1 MCVCVCVRREGKR
14 SPAQSPALGPARHG
28 VNRRTTPPPPPPLP
42 PFYSWGA
49 LEGGPVTESSEE
61 ELPQPPPPPP
71 PPPLR
76 REPPPPPSPLLAAL
90 GASGGAMAA
99 RGAPRRLLLGSFW
112 VAFLLGQRPESSVA
126 AAAAA
131 RSSSSPQQQNLP
143 PAGPTVRTFT
153 PFYFT
158 VEPVDTLSV
167 RASSVI
173 LNCSAYCESSP
184 KIEWKKDG
192 TFLNLVSDDRRQ
204 LLPDGSLLINS
215 VVHSKHNK
223 PDEGHY
229 QCVAT
234 VESLGTIVSRTAKL
248 TVAGLPRFISQPES
262 ASVYRGNSIVLN
274 CEVNADLAPFVR
286 WELDHEPLFLDDRV
300 FKLPSGALI
309 ISNATDEDGGTYC
322 CIIEIGGSP
331 KYSDE
336 AEIKVLPESEV
347 ASNQVFL
354 RQPSSL
360 TKITGQNAVLP
371 CVATGIPI
379 PVIRW
384 TRNEEEL
391 VTESSKNYL
400 LLAGGTLKINDIT
413 EDDAGTYTCIAEN
426 GNETIEAQADLI
438 VQAPPEF
445 LKQPS
450 NIYAHESMDIVF
462 ECDVT
467 GKPTPTVKWVKNGD
481 VVIPSDYFK
490 IVNEHDLQVLGLV
503 KSDEGFY
510 QCIADNDVGN
520 IQSGAQLIIL
530 DHDVAIPTLP
540 PTSLTSATTDHLA
553 PATSGPLP
561 SAPRDVVASLV
572 STRFIKLTWRTPASD
587 PHGDNLT
594 YSVFYTRETVNRERV
609 ENTSHPGEMQV
620 TIQNLMPESVYVF
633 RVVAQNKHG
642 PGESSLPLKVATQP
656 EVQLPG
662 PAPNIRA
669 YANSPTSITISW
681 ATPLSGNGEIQNYK
695 LYYMEK
701 GADNEQ
707 DIDVGGLSYTISG
720 LKKYTE
726 YSFRVVAYNKH
737 GPGVSTQD
745 VVVRTLSDVPSAAPQ
760 NLTLEVQ
767 NSKSIMMHWQPPPA
781 GTHNGQITGYKIRY
795 RKVTRKS
802 DVTDIV
808 GTQLSQLIEGLERGT
823 EYSFRVAALTVNGT
837 GLPTDWVSAETF
849 ESDLDESR
857 VPEVP
862 SSLHV
867 RPLVT
872 SIVVSWTPPE
882 NQNIVVRGYAIGYGV
897 GSPHAQTIK
906 VDYKQRYY
914 TIENLDPSSHYVI
927 TLKAYNNVGEG
938 IPLYESAVTR
948 AYTDTSEVDLFV
960 VNAPYTPVPDPSPMM
975 PPVGVQASI
984 LSHDTIRITWADNSL
999 PKNQKVSD
1007 ARYYTVRWKTN
1018 IPANTKYKTANTT
1031 TLSFLVTGLKPNTLY
1046 EFSVMVTKGRRS
1058 STWSMTAHGT
1068 TFELVPTSPPKDVT
1082 VVSKEGKPRTIIVN
1096 WQPPSEANGKITGY
1110 IIYYSTDV
1118 NAEIHDWVIEPVV
1131 GNRLTHQIQELTL
1144 DTAYYFKIQ
1153 ARNSKGMGPMSE
1165 AVQFRTPKA
1174 LGSAGKGNRP
1184 VDVGPDY
1191 KTPMSGSNSPHGSP
1205 SPLEY
1210 NMLLVII
1217 VSVGVITIVVVVIVA
1232 VFCTRRTTSHQKKKR
1247 AACKSVNG
1255 SHKYKGNSKDV
1266 KPPDLWIHHERLE
1279 LKPIDKSPDPNPIM
1293 TDTPIPRN
1301 SQDITPVDNS
1311 MDSNIHQ
1318 RRNSYRGH
1326 ESEDSM
1332 STLAGRRGMR
1342 PKMMMPF
1349 DSQPPQPVI
1358 SAHPIHSL
1366 DNPHHHFHSGSLASP
1381 TCSYLHHQANP
1392 WPVGT
1397 SVSHSDR
1404 ANSTESV
1411 RNTPSTDTMPASSS
1425 QTCCADHQEPESA
1438 TGSYLPST
1446 QEEETSQSL
1455 PTAHVR
1461 PSHPLKSF
1469 AVPAVPPTGAT
1480 YDPALPSTPLL
1491 SQQASSHPVHS
1502 VKTASIGTLGR
1513 TRPPMPVVVP
1523 SAPEVQE
1530 TTRML
1535 EDSESNYEPD
1545 ELTKEMAH
1553 LEGLMKDLN
1562 AITTA

>member
-1 MCVCVCVRREGKR
+1 L
-14 SPAQSPALGPARHG
+14 S
-28 VNRRTTPPPPPPLP
+28 
-42 PFYSWGA
+42 FYTFC
-49 LEGGPVTESSEE
+49 LCICLTLFFFFIFV
-61 ELPQPPPPPP
+61 
-71 PPPLR
+71 
-76 REPPPPPSPLLAAL
+76 
-90 GASGGAMAA
+90 GASI
-99 RGAPRRLLLGSFW
+99 
-112 VAFLLGQRPESSVA
+112 
-126 AAAAA
+126 
-131 RSSSSPQQQNLP
+131 
-143 PAGPTVRTFT
+143 RTFT
-153 PFYFT
+153 PFYFL

-167 RASSVI
+167 RGSSVI
-173 LNCSAYCESSP
+173 LNCSAYSEPSP

-204 LLPDGSLLINS
+204 LLPDGSLFISN

-223 PDEGHY
+223 PDEGYY

-234 VESLGTIVSRTAKL
+234 VESLGTIISRTAKL
-248 TVAGLPRFISQPES
+248 IVAGLPRFTSQPEPS
-262 ASVYRGNSIVLN
+262 SVYAGNNAILN
-274 CEVNADLAPFVR
+274 CEVNADLVPFVR
-286 WELDHEPLFLDDRV
+286 WEQNRQPLLLDDRV
-300 FKLPSGALI
+300 IKLPSGMLV
-309 ISNATDEDGGTYC
+309 ISNATEGDGGLYRC
-322 CIIEIGGSP
+322 VVESGGPP

-336 AEIKVLPESEV
+336 VELKVLPDPEV
-347 ASNQVFL
+347 TSDLVFL
-354 RQPSSL
+354 KQPSPL
-360 TKITGQNAVLP
+360 VRVIGQDVVLP
-371 CVATGIPI
+371 CVASGLPTPTIK
-379 PVIRW
+379 W
-384 TRNEEEL
+384 MKNEEAL
-391 VTESSKNYL
+391 DTESSERL
-400 LLAGGTLKINDIT
+400 VLLAGGSLEISDVT
-413 EDDAGTYTCIAEN
+413 EDDAGTYFCIADN
-426 GNETIEAQADLI
+426 GNETIEAQAELT
-438 VQAPPEF
+438 VQAQPEF
-445 LKQPS
+445 LKQPT

-462 ECDVT
+462 ECEVT

-481 VVIPSDYFK
+481 MVIPSDYFK
-490 IVNEHDLQVLGLV
+490 IVKEHNLQVLGLV

-510 QCIADNDVGN
+510 QCIAENDVGN
-520 IQSGAQLIIL
+520 AQAGAQLIIL
-530 DHDVAIPTLP
+530 EH
-540 PTSLTSATTDHLA
+540 A
-553 PATSGPLP
+553 PATTGPLP

-594 YSVFYTRETVNRERV
+594 YSVFYTKEGIARERV

-620 TIQNLMPESVYVF
+620 TIQNLMPATVYIF
-633 RVVAQNKHG
+633 RVMAQNKHG
-642 PGESSLPLKVATQP
+642 SGESSAPLRVETQP

-662 PAPNIRA
+662 PAPNLRA
-669 YANSPTSITISW
+669 YAASPTSITVTW
-681 ATPLSGNGEIQNYK
+681 ETPVSGNGEIQNYK

-701 GADNEQ
+701 GTDKEQ
-707 DIDVGGLSYTISG
+707 DVDVSSHSYTING

-737 GPGVSTQD
+737 GPGVSTPD
-745 VVVRTLSDVPSAAPQ
+745 VAVRTLSDGESFFLWNNIPHLVPLNFGVKYDDCSH
-760 NLTLEVQ
+760 L
-767 NSKSIMMHWQPPPA
+767 
-781 GTHNGQITGYKIRY
+781 
-795 RKVTRKS
+795 S
-802 DVTDIV
+802 DDSETICLD
-808 GTQLSQLIEGLERGT
+808 RGT
-823 EYSFRVAALTVNGT
+823 EYNFRVAALTINGT
-837 GLPTDWVSAETF
+837 GPATDWLSAETF
-849 ESDLDESR
+849 ESDLDETR

-882 NQNIVVRGYAIGYGV
+882 NQNIVVRGYAIGYGI

-927 TLKAYNNVGEG
+927 TLKAFNNVGEG

-948 AYTDTSEVDLFV
+948 PHTDTSEVDLFV
-960 VNAPYTPVPDPSPMM
+960 INAPYTPVPDPTPMM

-999 PKNQKVSD
+999 PKHQKITDS
-1007 ARYYTVRWKTN
+1007 RYYTVRWKTN
-1018 IPANTKYKTANTT
+1018 IPANTKYKNANAT
-1031 TLSFLVTGLKPNTLY
+1031 TLSYLVTGLKPNTLY

-1082 VVSKEGKPRTIIVN
+1082 VVSKEGKPKTIIVN

-1144 DTAYYFKIQ
+1144 DTPYYFKIQ

-1174 LGSAGKGNRP
+1174 SGSGGKGSRLPDLGS
-1184 VDVGPDY
+1184 DY
-1191 KTPMSGSNSPHGSP
+1191 KPPMSGSNSPHGSP
-1205 SPLEY
+1205 TSPLDS

-1217 VSVGVITIVVVVIVA
+1217 VSVGVITIVVVVIIA

-1349 DSQPPQPVI
+1349 DSQPPQ
-1358 SAHPIHSL
+1358 
-1366 DNPHHHFHSGSLASP
+1366 
-1381 TCSYLHHQANP
+1381 Q
-1392 WPVGT
+1392 
-1397 SVSHSDR
+1397 
-1404 ANSTESV
+1404 SV

-1425 QTCCADHQEPESA
+1425 QTCCTDHQDPEGA
-1438 TGSYLPST
+1438 TSSSYLASS
-1446 QEEETSQSL
+1446 QEEDSGQSL

-1469 AVPAVPPTGAT
+1469 AVPAVPPPGPPA

-1491 SQQASSHPVHS
+1491 SQQALNHHIHS

-1513 TRPPMPVVVP
+1513 SRPPMPVVVP

-1535 EDSESNYEPD
+1535 EDSESSYEPD

>member
-1 MCVCVCVRREGKR
+1 MAAEREARRL
-14 SPAQSPALGPARHG
+14 LGTSFS
-28 VNRRTTPPPPPPLP
+28 RRCSPPPPPL
-42 PFYSWGA
+42 
-49 LEGGPVTESSEE
+49 
-61 ELPQPPPPPP
+61 
-71 PPPLR
+71 
-76 REPPPPPSPLLAAL
+76 LLL
-90 GASGGAMAA
+90 L
-99 RGAPRRLLLGSFW
+99 LLLG
-112 VAFLLGQRPESSVA
+112 RPASGA
-126 AAAAA
+126 AAV
-131 RSSSSPQQQNLP
+131 RSGSPPQS
-143 PAGPTVRTFT
+143 AGASVRTFT
-153 PFYFT
+153 PFYFL

-167 RASSVI
+167 RGSSVI
-173 LNCSAYCESSP
+173 LNCSAYSEPSP

-204 LLPDGSLLINS
+204 LLPDGSLFISN

-223 PDEGHY
+223 PDEGFY

-234 VESLGTIVSRTAKL
+234 VDNLGTIVSRTAKL
-248 TVAGLPRFISQPES
+248 TVAGLPRFTSQPEPS
-262 ASVYRGNSIVLN
+262 SVYVGNSAILN
-274 CEVNADLAPFVR
+274 CEVNADLVPFVR
-286 WELDHEPLFLDDRV
+286 WEQNRQPLLLDDRV
-300 FKLPSGALI
+300 VKLPSGTLV
-309 ISNATDEDGGTYC
+309 ISNVTEGDGGLYRC
-322 CIIEIGGSP
+322 VVESGGPP
-331 KYSDE
+331 KSTDE
-336 AEIKVLPESEV
+336 AELKVLQDPEEV
-347 ASNQVFL
+347 LNLEFL
-354 RQPSSL
+354 MRPSSV
-360 TKITGQNAVLP
+360 TKVVGQSVVLP
-371 CVATGIPI
+371 CVASGLPA
-379 PVIRW
+379 PMIRW
-384 TRNEEEL
+384 MKNEEVL
-391 VTESSKNYL
+391 DTESSERL
-400 LLAGGTLKINDIT
+400 VLLAGGSLEISDVT
-413 EDDAGTYTCIAEN
+413 EDDAGTYFCIADN
-426 GNETIEAQADLI
+426 GNKTVEAQAELT
-438 VQAPPEF
+438 VQVPPEF
-445 LKQPS
+445 LKQPA

-462 ECDVT
+462 ECEVT
-467 GKPTPTVKWVKNGD
+467 GKPTPAVKWVKNGD

-490 IVNEHDLQVLGLV
+490 IVKEHNLQVLGLV

-510 QCIADNDVGN
+510 QCIAENDVGN
-520 IQSGAQLIIL
+520 AQAGAQLIIL
-530 DHDVAIPTLP
+530 EHDVAIPTLP

-553 PATSGPLP
+553 PATTGPLP

-594 YSVFYTRETVNRERV
+594 YSVFYTKEGIARERV
-609 ENTSHPGEMQV
+609 ENTSQPGEMQV
-620 TIQNLMPESVYVF
+620 TIQNLMPATVYIFKVM
-633 RVVAQNKHG
+633 AQNKHG
-642 PGESSLPLKVATQP
+642 SGESSAPLRVETQP

-669 YANSPTSITISW
+669 YATSPTSVTITW
-681 ATPLSGNGEIQNYK
+681 ETPLSGNGEIQNYK

-701 GADNEQ
+701 GTDKEQ
-707 DIDVGGLSYTISG
+707 DIDVSSHSYTING

-745 VVVRTLSDVPSAAPQ
+745 VAVRTLSDVPSAAPQ
-760 NLTLEVQ
+760 NLSLEVR
-767 NSKSIMMHWQPPPA
+767 NSKSIVIHWQPPSSA
-781 GTHNGQITGYKIRY
+781 TQNGQITGYKIRY
-795 RKVTRKS
+795 RKASRKS
-802 DVTDIV
+802 DVTETLV
-808 GTQLSQLIEGLERGT
+808 TGTQLSQLIEGLDRGT
-823 EYSFRVAALTVNGT
+823 EYNFRVAALTVNGT
-837 GLPTDWVSAETF
+837 GPATDWLSAETF
-849 ESDLDESR
+849 ESDLDETR

-882 NQNIVVRGYAIGYGV
+882 NQNIVVRGYAIGYGI

-927 TLKAYNNVGEG
+927 TLKAFNNVGEG

-948 AYTDTSEVDLFV
+948 PHTDTSEVDLFV
-960 VNAPYTPVPDPSPMM
+960 INAPYTPVPDPTPMM

-999 PKNQKVSD
+999 PKHQKITDS
-1007 ARYYTVRWKTN
+1007 RYYTVRWKTN
-1018 IPANTKYKTANTT
+1018 IPANTKYKNANAT
-1031 TLSFLVTGLKPNTLY
+1031 TLSYLVTGLKPNTLY

-1058 STWSMTAHGT
+1058 STWSMTAHGA

-1144 DTAYYFKIQ
+1144 DTPYYFKIQ

-1174 LGSAGKGNRP
+1174 LGSAGKGSRLP
-1184 VDVGPDY
+1184 DLGSDY
-1191 KTPMSGSNSPHGSP
+1191 KPPMSGSNSPHGSP
-1205 SPLEY
+1205 TSPLDS

-1217 VSVGVITIVVVVIVA
+1217 VSVGVITIVVVVIIA

-1247 AACKSVNG
+1247 AACKSANG
-1255 SHKYKGNSKDV
+1255 SHKYKGNCKDV

-1279 LKPIDKSPDPNPIM
+1279 LKPIDKSPDPNPVM

-1349 DSQPPQPVI
+1349 DSQPPQ
-1358 SAHPIHSL
+1358 
-1366 DNPHHHFHSGSLASP
+1366 
-1381 TCSYLHHQANP
+1381 Q
-1392 WPVGT
+1392 
-1397 SVSHSDR
+1397 
-1404 ANSTESV
+1404 SV

-1425 QTCCADHQEPESA
+1425 QTCCTDHQDPEGA
-1438 TGSYLPST
+1438 TSSSYLASS
-1446 QEEETSQSL
+1446 QEEDSGQSL

-1469 AVPAVPPTGAT
+1469 AVPAIPPPGPPI

-1491 SQQASSHPVHS
+1491 SQQALNHHIHS

-1513 TRPPMPVVVP
+1513 SRPPMPVVVP

-1535 EDSESNYEPD
+1535 EDSESSYEPD

>member
-1 MCVCVCVRREGKR
+1 MAAGPEPEPERGARSLVRAASLWLGCLLLLLGRR
-14 SPAQSPALGPARHG
+14 HPALAAAAAAAASPAGR
-28 VNRRTTPPPPPPLP
+28 
-42 PFYSWGA
+42 
-49 LEGGPVTESSEE
+49 SS
-61 ELPQPPPPPP
+61 PQPPPP
-71 PPPLR
+71 
-76 REPPPPPSPLLAAL
+76 
-90 GASGGAMAA
+90 GAI
-99 RGAPRRLLLGSFW
+99 
-112 VAFLLGQRPESSVA
+112 
-126 AAAAA
+126 
-131 RSSSSPQQQNLP
+131 
-143 PAGPTVRTFT
+143 VRTFT
-153 PFYFT
+153 PFYFV

-167 RASSVI
+167 RGSSVI
-173 LNCSAYCESSP
+173 LNCSAYSEPSP

-204 LLPDGSLLINS
+204 LLSDGSLLINS

-223 PDEGHY
+223 PDEGYY

-248 TVAGLPRFISQPES
+248 TIAGLPRFASQPES
-262 ASVYRGNSIVLN
+262 SSVYAGNSAVLS
-274 CEVNADLAPFVR
+274 CEVNTDLVPFVR
-286 WELDHEPLFLDDRV
+286 WEQDRQPLVLDDRV
-300 FKLPSGALI
+300 MKLPNGALV
-309 ISNATDEDGGTYC
+309 ISNVTEGDGGLYR
-322 CIIEIGGSP
+322 CIIESGGPP
-331 KYSDE
+331 KYSEE
-336 AEIKVLPESEV
+336 AELKVLPDPEI
-347 ASNQVFL
+347 
-354 RQPSSL
+354 PSSL
-360 TKITGQNAVLP
+360 VFLSQPSPLIKVIGQSAILP
-371 CVATGIPI
+371 CVASGVPT

-384 TRNEEEL
+384 TKNDEIL
-391 VTESSKNYL
+391 NPESSERL
-400 LLAGGTLKINDIT
+400 MLLAGSNLEVSDLT
-413 EDDAGTYTCIAEN
+413 EEDAGTYACIADN
-426 GNETIEAQADLI
+426 GNETIEAQADLT
-438 VQAPPEF
+438 VQASPEF
-445 LKQPS
+445 LKKPA

-462 ECDVT
+462 ECEVT

-481 VVIPSDYFK
+481 MVIPSDYFK
-490 IVNEHDLQVLGLV
+490 IVKEHNLQVLGLV

-510 QCIADNDVGN
+510 QCIAENDVGN
-520 IQSGAQLIIL
+520 SQAGAQLIIL
-530 DHDVAIPTLP
+530 DH
-540 PTSLTSATTDHLA
+540 A
-553 PATSGPLP
+553 PATAGPLP

-587 PHGDNLT
+587 PPGDNLT
-594 YSVFYTRETVNRERV
+594 YSVFYTKEGINRERI

-620 TIQNLMPESVYVF
+620 TIQNLMPETVYIF
-633 RVVAQNKHG
+633 RVVAHNRHG
-642 PGESSLPLKVATQP
+642 SGERSLPLRVETQP

-669 YANSPTSITISW
+669 YASSPTSITVTW
-681 ATPLSGNGEIQNYK
+681 ETPLSGNGEIQNYK

-701 GADNEQ
+701 GTDNEQ
-707 DIDVGGLSYTISG
+707 DVDVGSRSYTING

-760 NLTLEVQ
+760 NLSLEVR
-767 NSKSIMMHWQPPPA
+767 NSKSIVIHWQPPPA
-781 GTHNGQITGYKIRY
+781 GAQNGQITGYKIRY
-795 RKVTRKS
+795 RKSSRKS
-802 DVTDIV
+802 DVTESV
-808 GTQLSQLIEGLERGT
+808 GGTQLFQLIEGLDRGT
-823 EYSFRVAALTVNGT
+823 EYNFRVAALTVNGT
-837 GLPTDWVSAETF
+837 GPATDWMSAETF
-849 ESDLDESR
+849 ESDLDETR

-867 RPLVT
+867 RPLIT

-882 NQNIVVRGYAIGYGV
+882 NQNIVVRGYAIGYGL
-897 GSPHAQTIK
+897 GSPHAQTIR

-927 TLKAYNNVGEG
+927 TLKAFNNVGEG

-948 AYTDTSEVDLFV
+948 PHT
-960 VNAPYTPVPDPSPMM
+960 VPDPTPMM

-999 PKNQKVSD
+999 PKHQKITDS
-1007 ARYYTVRWKTN
+1007 RYYTVRWKTN
-1018 IPANTKYKTANTT
+1018 IPANTKYKTANAT
-1031 TLSFLVTGLKPNTLY
+1031 TLSYLVTGLKPNTLY

-1096 WQPPSEANGKITGY
+1096 WQPPSEANGKVTGY

-1144 DTAYYFKIQ
+1144 DTPYYFKIQ

-1174 LGSAGKGNRP
+1174 DSSDKMPNDQASGSSGKGSRP
-1184 VDVGPDY
+1184 PDTGSDY
-1191 KTPMSGSNSPHGSP
+1191 KPPMSGSNSPHGSP
-1205 SPLEY
+1205 TSPLDS

-1217 VSVGVITIVVVVIVA
+1217 VSIGVLTIVVVVIIA

-1349 DSQPPQPVI
+1349 DSQPPQ
-1358 SAHPIHSL
+1358 
-1366 DNPHHHFHSGSLASP
+1366 
-1381 TCSYLHHQANP
+1381 Q
-1392 WPVGT
+1392 
-1397 SVSHSDR
+1397 
-1404 ANSTESV
+1404 SV
-1411 RNTPSTDTMPASSS
+1411 RNTPSTDTLPASSS
-1425 QTCCADHQEPESA
+1425 QTCCTDHPDPEGA
-1438 TGSYLPST
+1438 TSSSYLSSA
-1446 QEEETSQSL
+1446 QEEGSGPTL

-1469 AVPAVPPTGAT
+1469 AVPAVPSPGPAT

-1491 SQQASSHPVHS
+1491 SQQAPNHHLHS

-1513 TRPPMPVVVP
+1513 SRPPMPVIVP
-1523 SAPEVQE
+1523 SAPDVQE

-1535 EDSESNYEPD
+1535 DDSESSYEPD

>member
-1 MCVCVCVRREGKR
+1 MK
-14 SPAQSPALGPARHG
+14 
-28 VNRRTTPPPPPPLP
+28 
-42 PFYSWGA
+42 
-49 LEGGPVTESSEE
+49 
-61 ELPQPPPPPP
+61 
-71 PPPLR
+71 
-76 REPPPPPSPLLAAL
+76 
-90 GASGGAMAA
+90 
-99 RGAPRRLLLGSFW
+99 
-112 VAFLLGQRPESSVA
+112 
-126 AAAAA
+126 
-131 RSSSSPQQQNLP
+131 
-143 PAGPTVRTFT
+143 
-153 PFYFT
+153 
-158 VEPVDTLSV
+158 
-167 RASSVI
+167 
-173 LNCSAYCESSP
+173 
-184 KIEWKKDG
+184 
-192 TFLNLVSDDRRQ
+192 
-204 LLPDGSLLINS
+204 
-215 VVHSKHNK
+215 
-223 PDEGHY
+223 
-229 QCVAT
+229 
-234 VESLGTIVSRTAKL
+234 
-248 TVAGLPRFISQPES
+248 
-262 ASVYRGNSIVLN
+262 
-274 CEVNADLAPFVR
+274 
-286 WELDHEPLFLDDRV
+286 
-300 FKLPSGALI
+300 
-309 ISNATDEDGGTYC
+309 
-322 CIIEIGGSP
+322 
-331 KYSDE
+331 
-336 AEIKVLPESEV
+336 
-347 ASNQVFL
+347 
-354 RQPSSL
+354 
-360 TKITGQNAVLP
+360 
-371 CVATGIPI
+371 
-379 PVIRW
+379 
-384 TRNEEEL
+384 NEEEL
-391 VTESSKNYL
+391 TTEGSEKFL
-400 LLAGGTLKINDIT
+400 LLAGGSLEISDIT
-413 EDDAGTYTCIAEN
+413 EDDAGTYACIVDN
-426 GNETIEAQADLI
+426 GNETIEAQAELA

-445 LKQPS
+445 LKQPA

-462 ECDVT
+462 ECEVT
-467 GKPTPTVKWVKNGD
+467 GKPTPTVKWIKNGD
-481 VVIPSDYFK
+481 MVIPSDYFK
-490 IVNEHDLQVLGLV
+490 IVKEHNLQVLGLV

-510 QCIADNDVGN
+510 QCIAENDVGN
-520 IQSGAQLIIL
+520 AQAGAQLIIL
-530 DHDVAIPTLP
+530 EHDVAIPTLP

-553 PATSGPLP
+553 PATTGPLP

-594 YSVFYTRETVNRERV
+594 YTVFYTKEGINRERV
-609 ENTSHPGEMQV
+609 ENTSRPGEMQV
-620 TIQNLMPESVYVF
+620 TIQNLMPETVYVF

-642 PGESSLPLKVATQP
+642 PGESSVPLKVATQP

-669 YANSPTSITISW
+669 YANSPISITVTW
-681 ATPLSGNGEIQNYK
+681 DTPLSGNGEIQNYK

-701 GADNEQ
+701 GTDNEQ
-707 DIDVGGLSYTISG
+707 DVDVGGHSYTISG

-745 VVVRTLSDVPSAAPQ
+745 VVVQTLSDVPSAAPQ
-760 NLTLEVQ
+760 NLSLEVR
-767 NSKSIMMHWQPPPA
+767 NSKSIMIHWQTPPA

-795 RKVTRKS
+795 RKASRKS
-802 DVTDIV
+802 EVSESIG
-808 GTQLSQLIEGLERGT
+808 GTQLFQLIEGLERGT
-823 EYSFRVAALTVNGT
+823 EYSFRVAAFTSNGT
-837 GLPTDWVSAETF
+837 GPATDWISAETF
-849 ESDLDESR
+849 ESDLDETR

-882 NQNIVVRGYAIGYGV
+882 NQNIVVRGYAIGYGI

-927 TLKAYNNVGEG
+927 TLKAFNNVGEG

-948 AYTDTSEVDLFV
+948 PHTDTSEVDLFV
-960 VNAPYTPVPDPSPMM
+960 INAPYTPVPDPSPMM

-999 PKNQKVSD
+999 PKNQKITD

-1031 TLSFLVTGLKPNTLY
+1031 TLSYLVTSLKPNTLY

-1144 DTAYYFKIQ
+1144 DTPYYFKIQ

-1174 LGSAGKGNRP
+1174 ESSDKMPNDQALGSAGKGSRP
-1184 VDVGPDY
+1184 LDIGPDY
-1191 KTPMSGSNSPHGSP
+1191 KPPMSGSNSPHGSP
-1205 SPLEY
+1205 TSPLDS

-1217 VSVGVITIVVVVIVA
+1217 VSVGVITIVIVVIVA

-1349 DSQPPQPVI
+1349 DSQPPQ
-1358 SAHPIHSL
+1358 
-1366 DNPHHHFHSGSLASP
+1366 
-1381 TCSYLHHQANP
+1381 Q
-1392 WPVGT
+1392 
-1397 SVSHSDR
+1397 
-1404 ANSTESV
+1404 SV

-1438 TGSYLPST
+1438 TASYLANA
-1446 QEEETSQSL
+1446 QEEDSGQSL

-1469 AVPAVPPTGAT
+1469 AVPAVPPTGSA

-1491 SQQASSHPVHS
+1491 TQQASNHPVHS

-1523 SAPEVQE
+1523 SAPDVQE

>member
-1 MCVCVCVRREGKR
+1 
-14 SPAQSPALGPARHG
+14 
-28 VNRRTTPPPPPPLP
+28 
-42 PFYSWGA
+42 
-49 LEGGPVTESSEE
+49 
-61 ELPQPPPPPP
+61 
-71 PPPLR
+71 
-76 REPPPPPSPLLAAL
+76 
-90 GASGGAMAA
+90 MAA
-99 RGAPRRLLLGSFW
+99 GRGARRPRGAASVWLCCLLLLLLLLG
-112 VAFLLGQRPESSVA
+112 RPA
-126 AAAAA
+126 AAGGGPAPQ
-131 RSSSSPQQQNLP
+131 SPG
-143 PAGPTVRTFT
+143 AGVRTFT
-153 PFYFT
+153 PFHFL

-167 RASSVI
+167 RGSSVI
-173 LNCSAYCESSP
+173 LNCSAYSEPLP

-204 LLPDGSLLINS
+204 LLPDGSLFISN

-223 PDEGHY
+223 PDEGYY

-248 TVAGLPRFISQPES
+248 TVAGLPRFISQPEPSS
-262 ASVYRGNSIVLN
+262 AYAGNSAVLN

-286 WELDHEPLFLDDRV
+286 WEQDRQPLLLDDRV
-300 FKLPSGALI
+300 AKLPSGALV
-309 ISNATDEDGGTYC
+309 ISNVTEADGGLYRC
-322 CIIEIGGSP
+322 VVDGGGGPP
-331 KYSDE
+331 KFSDE
-336 AEIKVLPESEV
+336 AELKVLADPEVPSDL
-347 ASNQVFL
+347 VFL
-354 RQPSSL
+354 KQPPSL
-360 TKITGQNAVLP
+360 VRAVGQSVVLP
-371 CVATGIPI
+371 CVASGLPAPT
-379 PVIRW
+379 IRW
-384 TRNEEEL
+384 LKNEEALDTDSSERL
-391 VTESSKNYL
+391 V
-400 LLAGGTLKINDIT
+400 LLAGGSLEISEVTQ
-413 EDDAGTYTCIAEN
+413 DDAGTYSCVAGS
-426 GNETIEAQADLI
+426 GNETIEAQAELT

-445 LKQPS
+445 LKRPAS
-450 NIYAHESMDIVF
+450 LYAHESMDIVF
-462 ECDVT
+462 ECEVT
-467 GKPTPTVKWVKNGD
+467 GKPAPTVKWVKNGD

-490 IVNEHDLQVLGLV
+490 IVKEHNLQVLGLV

-510 QCIADNDVGN
+510 QCIAENDVGN
-520 IQSGAQLIIL
+520 AQAGAQLVIL
-530 DHDVAIPTLP
+530 EHDVAIPTLP

-553 PATSGPLP
+553 PATTGPLP

-587 PHGDNLT
+587 PQGDSLT
-594 YSVFYTRETVNRERV
+594 YSVFYTKEGTARERV
-609 ENTSHPGEMQV
+609 ENTSRPGEMQV
-620 TIQNLMPESVYVF
+620 TIQNLMPATVYIF
-633 RVVAQNKHG
+633 RVTAQNRHG
-642 PGESSLPLKVATQP
+642 SGESSAPLRVETQP

-669 YANSPTSITISW
+669 YATSPTSITVTW
-681 ATPLSGNGEIQNYK
+681 ETPLSGNGEIQNYK
-695 LYYMEK
+695 LYYLEK
-701 GADNEQ
+701 GTDKEQ
-707 DIDVGGLSYTISG
+707 DIDVSSHSYTLNG
-720 LKKYTE
+720 LKKHTE
-726 YSFRVVAYNKH
+726 YTFRVVAYNKH

-745 VVVRTLSDVPSAAPQ
+745 VTVRTLSDVPSAAPQ
-760 NLTLEVQ
+760 NLSLEVR
-767 NSKSIMMHWQPPPA
+767 NSKSIVVHWQPPPPA
-781 GTHNGQITGYKIRY
+781 TQNGLISGYKIRY
-795 RKVTRKS
+795 RKASRKS
-802 DVTDIV
+802 DVTETLVV
-808 GTQLSQLIEGLERGT
+808 GTQLSQLIEGLDRGT
-823 EYSFRVAALTVNGT
+823 EYNFRVAALTINGT
-837 GLPTDWVSAETF
+837 GPATDWLSAETF
-849 ESDLDESR
+849 ESDLDETR

-882 NQNIVVRGYAIGYGV
+882 NQNIVVRGYAIGYGI

-927 TLKAYNNVGEG
+927 TLKAFNHVGEG

-948 AYTDTSEVDLFV
+948 PHTDTSEVDLFV
-960 VNAPYTPVPDPSPMM
+960 VNAPYTPVPDPTPMM

-984 LSHDTIRITWADNSL
+984 LSHDTVRVTWADNSL
-999 PKNQKVSD
+999 PKHQKITDS
-1007 ARYYTVRWKTN
+1007 RYYTVRWKTN
-1018 IPANTKYKTANTT
+1018 IPANTKYKNANAT
-1031 TLSFLVTGLKPNTLY
+1031 TLSYLVTGLKPNTLY

-1144 DTAYYFKIQ
+1144 DTPYYFKIQ

-1174 LGSAGKGNRP
+1174 DSSDKMPNDQASGSAGKGSRLP
-1184 VDVGPDY
+1184 DLGSDY
-1191 KTPMSGSNSPHGSP
+1191 KPPVSGSNSPHGSP
-1205 SPLEY
+1205 TSPLDSSV
-1210 NMLLVII
+1210 LLVLI
-1217 VSVGVITIVVVVIVA
+1217 VSVGVVTIVAVVVVA

-1255 SHKYKGNSKDV
+1255 SHKYKGNAKDV

-1279 LKPIDKSPDPNPIM
+1279 LKPIAKSPDPNPIM
-1293 TDTPIPRN
+1293 TDTPIPRH
-1301 SQDITPVDNS
+1301 SQDTTPAGTSSDGS
-1311 MDSNIHQ
+1311 THQ

-1332 STLAGRRGMR
+1332 STLAGRRSMR

-1349 DSQPPQPVI
+1349 DSQPPQ
-1358 SAHPIHSL
+1358 
-1366 DNPHHHFHSGSLASP
+1366 
-1381 TCSYLHHQANP
+1381 Q
-1392 WPVGT
+1392 
-1397 SVSHSDR
+1397 
-1404 ANSTESV
+1404 SV

-1425 QTCCADHQEPESA
+1425 QTCCADHQDPEGA
-1438 TGSYLPST
+1438 TSSSYLASS
-1446 QEEETSQSL
+1446 QEEDSGQGL

-1469 AVPAVPPTGAT
+1469 AVPAVPPPGPPT

-1491 SQQASSHPVHS
+1491 SQQALNHHLHA

-1513 TRPPMPVVVP
+1513 SRPPMPVVVP

-1535 EDSESNYEPD
+1535 EDSESSYEPD

>member
-1 MCVCVCVRREGKR
+1 
-14 SPAQSPALGPARHG
+14 
-28 VNRRTTPPPPPPLP
+28 
-42 PFYSWGA
+42 
-49 LEGGPVTESSEE
+49 
-61 ELPQPPPPPP
+61 
-71 PPPLR
+71 
-76 REPPPPPSPLLAAL
+76 
-90 GASGGAMAA
+90 
-99 RGAPRRLLLGSFW
+99 GS
-112 VAFLLGQRPESSVA
+112 L
-126 AAAAA
+126 
-131 RSSSSPQQQNLP
+131 
-143 PAGPTVRTFT
+143 VRTFT
-153 PFYFT
+153 PFYFL
-158 VEPVDTLSV
+158 VEPMDVLSV
-167 RASSVI
+167 RGAAVI
-173 LNCSAYCESSP
+173 MNCSAYCETAP

-204 LLPDGSLLINS
+204 LLPDGSLLINN

-223 PDEGHY
+223 PDEGYY

-248 TVAGLPRFISQPES
+248 TVAGLPRFTSQPEPS
-262 ASVYRGNSIVLN
+262 SVSKGNSAVLN
-274 CEVNADLAPFVR
+274 CEVNVDLAPFVR
-286 WELDHEPLFLDDRV
+286 WEQDRRPVFLDDRV

-309 ISNATDEDGGTYC
+309 ISNATDGDGGHYR
-322 CIIEIGGSP
+322 CIIESGGTP

-336 AEIKVLPESEV
+336 VELKILPDPEV
-347 ASNQVFL
+347 AQSLMFL

-360 TKITGQNAVLP
+360 TRVTGQSAVFP
-371 CVATGIPI
+371 CVAVGFPA
-379 PVIRW
+379 PYIRW

-391 VTESSKNYL
+391 ITDSSERFL
-400 LLAGGTLKINDIT
+400 LLAGGSLEIRDVME
-413 EDDAGTYTCIAEN
+413 EDTGTYNCIADS
-426 GNETIEAQADLI
+426 GNETIEAQAELT
-438 VQAPPEF
+438 VQVPPEF
-445 LKQPS
+445 LKQPA

-462 ECDVT
+462 ECEVT

-481 VVIPSDYFK
+481 MVIPSDYFK
-490 IVNEHDLQVLGLV
+490 IVKEHNLQVLGLV

-510 QCIADNDVGN
+510 QCIAENDVGN
-520 IQSGAQLIIL
+520 AQAGAQLIIL
-530 DHDVAIPTLP
+530 DLDVAIPTLP
-540 PTSLTSATTDHLA
+540 PTSLTSATNDHLA
-553 PATSGPLP
+553 PATTGPLP
-561 SAPRDVVASLV
+561 SAPRDVVATLV
-572 STRFIKLTWRTPASD
+572 STRFIRLTWRTPVSD
-587 PHGDNLT
+587 PQGDNLT
-594 YSVFYTRETVNRERV
+594 YSIFYTKEGINRERV
-609 ENTSHPGEMQV
+609 ENTSRPGETQV
-620 TIQNLMPESVYVF
+620 TIQNLMPETVYVF

-642 PGESSLPLKVATQP
+642 PGESSVPLKVATQP

-669 YANSPTSITISW
+669 YASSPTSVTVTW
-681 ATPLSGNGEIQNYK
+681 ETPLSGNGEIQNYK

-701 GADNEQ
+701 GQDTEQ
-707 DIDVGGLSYTISG
+707 DVDVAGLSYTISG

-745 VVVRTLSDVPSAAPQ
+745 VVVRTLSDVPSAPPQ
-760 NLTLEVQ
+760 NLTLEVR
-767 NSKSIMMHWQPPPA
+767 NSKSIMLHWQPPPA
-781 GTHNGQITGYKIRY
+781 ETQSGQITGYKIRY
-795 RKVTRKS
+795 RKVSRKS
-802 DVTDIV
+802 DVTESIG
-808 GTQLSQLIEGLERGT
+808 GTQLFQLIEGLERGT

-837 GLPTDWVSAETF
+837 GPATDWVSAETF
-849 ESDLDESR
+849 ESDLDETR

-927 TLKAYNNVGEG
+927 TLKAFNNVGEG

-948 AYTDTSEVDLFV
+948 PHS
-960 VNAPYTPVPDPSPMM
+960 VPDPSPMM

-999 PKNQKVSD
+999 PKNQKITD

-1018 IPANTKYKTANTT
+1018 IPANTKYKTANAT
-1031 TLSFLVTGLKPNTLY
+1031 TLSYLVTGLKPNTLY

-1068 TFELVPTSPPKDVT
+1068 TFEAAPASPPKDVT
-1082 VVSKEGKPRTIIVN
+1082 VVSKEGKPRTIIIN
-1096 WQPPSEANGKITGY
+1096 WQPPSDANGKITGY

-1144 DTAYYFKIQ
+1144 DTPYYFKIQ
-1153 ARNSKGMGPMSE
+1153 ARNSKGMGPLSE

-1174 LGSAGKGNRP
+1174 ESSDKMPNDQASGSAGKGSRP
-1184 VDVGPDY
+1184 VDIGPDY
-1191 KTPMSGSNSPHGSP
+1191 KPPLGGNNSPHGSP
-1205 SPLEY
+1205 TSPLDS

-1217 VSVGVITIVVVVIVA
+1217 VSVGVITIVIVVIVA

-1381 TCSYLHHQANP
+1381 TRSYLHHQVSP
-1392 WPVGT
+1392 WPIGT
-1397 SVSHSDR
+1397 SMSHSDR

-1411 RNTPSTDTMPASSS
+1411 RNTPSTDTMPASSA
-1425 QTCCADHQEPESA
+1425 QVCADHTDPEST
-1438 TGSYLPST
+1438 TGSYLANA
-1446 QEEETSQSL
+1446 QEEDSAQNL

-1469 AVPAVPPTGAT
+1469 AVPAVPPAGAS

-1491 SQQASSHPVHS
+1491 TQQAPNHPVHS

-1523 SAPEVQE
+1523 SAPDVQE

-1535 EDSESNYEPD
+1535 EDSESSYEPD

>member
-1 MCVCVCVRREGKR
+1 
-14 SPAQSPALGPARHG
+14 
-28 VNRRTTPPPPPPLP
+28 
-42 PFYSWGA
+42 
-49 LEGGPVTESSEE
+49 
-61 ELPQPPPPPP
+61 
-71 PPPLR
+71 
-76 REPPPPPSPLLAAL
+76 
-90 GASGGAMAA
+90 MAA
-99 RGAPRRLLLGSFW
+99 RRARRLLGSLCI
-112 VAFLLGQRPESSVA
+112 ALLLAQPA
-126 AAAAA
+126 PAA
-131 RSSSSPQQQNLP
+131 RSGSRSLLTGSL
-143 PAGPTVRTFT
+143 VRTFT
-153 PFYFT
+153 PFYFLE
-158 VEPVDTLSV
+158 EPQDVLSV
-167 RASSVI
+167 RGAAVVM
-173 LNCSAYCESSP
+173 NCSAHCDP
-184 KIEWKKDG
+184 APRIEWKKDG
-192 TFLNLVSDDRRQ
+192 TFLNLVSDNRRQ
-204 LLPDGSLLINS
+204 LLPDGSLLISS

-234 VESLGTIVSRTAKL
+234 VDSLGTIVSRTAKL
-248 TVAGLPRFISQPES
+248 TVAGLPRFTSQPEPTAVPRGGS
-262 ASVYRGNSIVLN
+262 AVLS
-274 CEVNADLAPFVR
+274 CDANADLAPFVR
-286 WELDHEPLFLDDRV
+286 WEQDRQPVPLDQRV
-300 FKLPSGALI
+300 LQLPSGALV
-309 ISNATDEDGGTYC
+309 ISNASDSDRGLYRCLLE
-322 CIIEIGGSP
+322 GSAGP

-336 AEIKVLPESEV
+336 AELTVLPEPEEP
-347 ASNQVFL
+347 QPLTFL
-354 RQPSSL
+354 RQPSALSRL
-360 TKITGQNAVLP
+360 SGQSALFP
-371 CVATGIPI
+371 CVTTGFPT
-379 PVIRW
+379 PSIRW

-391 VTESSKNYL
+391 LTEGSGRFQ
-400 LLAGGTLKINDIT
+400 LLAGGSLEIRDVA
-413 EDDAGTYTCIAEN
+413 EGDAGTFTCIAES
-426 GNETIEAQADLI
+426 GNDTAAAQAELT
-438 VQAPPEF
+438 VQVPPEF
-445 LKQPS
+445 LKRPA

-462 ECDVT
+462 ECEVT

-490 IVNEHDLQVLGLV
+490 IVKEHNLQVLGLV

-510 QCIADNDVGN
+510 QCIAENDVGN
-520 IQSGAQLIIL
+520 AQAGAQLIIL
-530 DHDVAIPTLP
+530 DLDVAIPTLP
-540 PTSLTSATTDHLA
+540 PTSLTSATNDHLA
-553 PATSGPLP
+553 PATAGPLP
-561 SAPRDVVASLV
+561 SAPRDVVATLV
-572 STRFIKLTWRTPASD
+572 STRFIRLTWRPPVSD
-587 PHGDNLT
+587 PQGDNLT
-594 YSVFYTRETVNRERV
+594 YSIFYTKEGINRERV
-609 ENTSHPGEMQV
+609 ENTSRPGETQV
-620 TIQNLMPESVYVF
+620 MIQNLMPETVYVF
-633 RVVAQNKHG
+633 RVVAQNRHG
-642 PGESSLPLKVATQP
+642 PGESSAPLKVATQP

-669 YANSPTSITISW
+669 YSSSPTSVTVSW
-681 ATPLSGNGEIQNYK
+681 ETPLSGNGDIQNYK

-701 GADNEQ
+701 GQDTEQ
-707 DIDVGGLSYTISG
+707 DVDVAGLSHTVTG
-720 LKKYTE
+720 LKKFTE

-737 GPGVSTQD
+737 GPGVSTHD
-745 VVVRTLSDVPSAAPQ
+745 VVVRTLSDVPSAPPQ
-760 NLTLEVQ
+760 NLTLEVR
-767 NSKSIMMHWQPPPA
+767 NSKSILLQWQPPPA
-781 GTHNGQITGYKIRY
+781 GTHSGQITGYKIRY
-795 RKVTRKS
+795 RKVSRKS
-802 DVTDIV
+802 DVTESV
-808 GTQLSQLIEGLERGT
+808 GGTQLSQLIEGLERGT
-823 EYSFRVAALTVNGT
+823 EYSFRVAAMTVNGT
-837 GLPTDWVSAETF
+837 GPATDWVSAETF
-849 ESDLDESR
+849 ESDLDETR

-882 NQNIVVRGYAIGYGV
+882 NQNVVVRGYAIGYGI

-927 TLKAYNNVGEG
+927 TLKAFNNVGEG

-948 AYTDTSEVDLFV
+948 PHS
-960 VNAPYTPVPDPSPMM
+960 VPDPSPMM

-999 PKNQKVSD
+999 PKNQKITD

-1018 IPANTKYKTANTT
+1018 IPANTKYKTANAT
-1031 TLSFLVTGLKPNTLY
+1031 TLSYLVTGLKPNTLY

-1144 DTAYYFKIQ
+1144 DTPYYFKIQ

-1174 LGSAGKGNRP
+1174 ESSDKMPNDQASGSAGKGSRP
-1184 VDVGPDY
+1184 VDLGPDY
-1191 KTPMSGSNSPHGSP
+1191 KPPLGGSNSPHGSP
-1205 SPLEY
+1205 TSPLDS

-1381 TCSYLHHQANP
+1381 TRSYLHHQPSP
-1392 WPVGT
+1392 WPLGT
-1397 SVSHSDR
+1397 ALSHSDR

-1411 RNTPSTDTMPASSS
+1411 RNTPSTDTLPAPSAPPG
-1425 QTCCADHQEPESA
+1425 TDHQDPEGS
-1438 TGSYLPST
+1438 TGSYLST
-1446 QEEETSQSL
+1446 AQEEDPAQGL

-1469 AVPAVPPTGAT
+1469 AVPAVPPAGAS

-1491 SQQASSHPVHS
+1491 TQQAPTHPVHS

-1523 SAPEVQE
+1523 SAPDVQE

-1535 EDSESNYEPD
+1535 EDSESTYEPD

>member
-1 MCVCVCVRREGKR
+1 
-14 SPAQSPALGPARHG
+14 
-28 VNRRTTPPPPPPLP
+28 
-42 PFYSWGA
+42 
-49 LEGGPVTESSEE
+49 
-61 ELPQPPPPPP
+61 
-71 PPPLR
+71 
-76 REPPPPPSPLLAAL
+76 
-90 GASGGAMAA
+90 MAA
-99 RGAPRRLLLGSFW
+99 GRARRLLGSLW
-112 VAFLLGQRPESSVA
+112 IALILWQPDPI
-126 AAAAA
+126 AAAA
-131 RSSSSPQQQNLP
+131 RSSSQSLL
-143 PAGPTVRTFT
+143 AGSLVRSFT
-153 PFYFT
+153 PFYFL
-158 VEPVDTLSV
+158 VEPVDTVSV
-167 RASSVI
+167 RGAAVV
-173 LNCSAYCESSP
+173 LNCSAHCEQDSP
-184 KIEWKKDG
+184 RIEWKKDG
-192 TFLNLVSDDRRQ
+192 ALLNLLSDDRRQ
-204 LLPDGSLLINS
+204 LLPDGALLINS

-223 PDEGHY
+223 PDEGYY

-234 VESLGTIVSRTAKL
+234 VDSLGTIVSRTAKL
-248 TVAGLPRFISQPES
+248 TVAGPPRFSAPPEPRSVFRGGS
-262 ASVYRGNSIVLN
+262 ALLS
-274 CEVNADLAPFVR
+274 CELSAEPAAPPR
-286 WELDHEPLFLDDRV
+286 WERHRQPLPPDPRL
-300 FKLPSGALI
+300 LPLPGGALLVT
-309 ISNATDEDGGTYC
+309 NATRADAGPYRCLLDAAGA
-322 CIIEIGGSP
+322 P
-331 KYSDE
+331 KYSEE
-336 AEIKVLPESEV
+336 AELTVLPDPEV
-347 ASNQVFL
+347 PQSLEFMK
-354 RQPSSL
+354 QPSSL
-360 TKITGQNAVLP
+360 TRVTGQSAVFP
-371 CVATGIPI
+371 CVAVGF
-379 PVIRW
+379 PVPSIRW

-391 VTESSKNYL
+391 ITEGAGGRLL
-400 LLAGGTLKINDIT
+400 LLAGGSLAIS
-413 EDDAGTYTCIAEN
+413 EVAEEDAGTYSCVAEN
-426 GNETIEAQADLI
+426 GNETITAQAELA
-438 VQAPPEF
+438 VQVPPEF
-445 LKQPS
+445 LKRPA
-450 NIYAHESMDIVF
+450 NIYAHESMDIIF
-462 ECDVT
+462 ECEVT

-481 VVIPSDYFK
+481 MVIPSDYFR
-490 IVNEHDLQVLGLV
+490 IVKEHNLQVLGLV

-510 QCIADNDVGN
+510 QCIAENDVGN
-520 IQSGAQLIIL
+520 AQAGAQLIIL
-530 DHDVAIPTLP
+530 DLDVAIPTLP
-540 PTSLTSATTDHLA
+540 PTSLTSATNDHLA
-553 PATSGPLP
+553 PATTGPLP
-561 SAPRDVVASLV
+561 SAPRDVVATLV
-572 STRFIKLTWRTPASD
+572 STRFIRLTWRTPVSD
-587 PHGDNLT
+587 PQGDNLT
-594 YSVFYTRETVNRERV
+594 YSIFYTREGINRERV
-609 ENTSHPGEMQV
+609 ENTTRAGETQV
-620 TIQNLMPESVYVF
+620 MIQNLMPETVYVF

-642 PGESSLPLKVATQP
+642 PGESSAPLKVATQP

-669 YANSPTSITISW
+669 YATSPTSVTVSW
-681 ATPLSGNGEIQNYK
+681 ETPLSGNGEIQNYK

-701 GADNEQ
+701 GQDTEQ
-707 DIDVGGLSYTISG
+707 DIDVGGLSYTING

-745 VVVRTLSDVPSAAPQ
+745 VVVRTLSDVPSAPPQ
-760 NLTLEVQ
+760 NLTLEAR
-767 NSKSIMMHWQPPPA
+767 NSKSIMLHWQPPPA
-781 GTHNGQITGYKIRY
+781 GTQSGLITGYKIRY
-795 RKVTRKS
+795 RKASRKS
-802 DVTDIV
+802 EVTESIG
-808 GTQLSQLIEGLERGT
+808 GTQLFQLIEGLERGT

-837 GLPTDWVSAETF
+837 GPATDWVSAETF
-849 ESDLDESR
+849 ESDLDETR

-882 NQNIVVRGYAIGYGV
+882 NQNIVVRGYAIGYGI

-927 TLKAYNNVGEG
+927 TLKAFNNVGEG

-948 AYTDTSEVDLFV
+948 PHS
-960 VNAPYTPVPDPSPMM
+960 VPDPSPMM

-999 PKNQKVSD
+999 PKNQKITD

-1018 IPANTKYKTANTT
+1018 IPANTKYKTANAT
-1031 TLSFLVTGLKPNTLY
+1031 TLSYLVTGLKPNTLY

-1068 TFELVPTSPPKDVT
+1068 TFELGPTSPPKDVT

-1144 DTAYYFKIQ
+1144 DTPYYFKIQ

-1174 LGSAGKGNRP
+1174 ESSDKMPNDQASGAAGKGNRAT
-1184 VDVGPDY
+1184 DLGADY
-1191 KTPMSGSNSPHGSP
+1191 KPPLGGSNSPHGSP
-1205 SPLEY
+1205 TSPLDS

-1349 DSQPPQPVI
+1349 DSQPPQPVV

-1366 DNPHHHFHSGSLASP
+1366 DTPHHHFHSGSLASP
-1381 TCSYLHHQANP
+1381 TRSYLHHQVNP
-1392 WPVGT
+1392 WPIGT
-1397 SVSHSDR
+1397 SMSHSDR

-1411 RNTPSTDTMPASSS
+1411 RNTPSTDTMPAASA
-1425 QTCCADHQEPESA
+1425 QACAEHQDPEST
-1438 TGSYLPST
+1438 TGSYLAT
-1446 QEEETSQSL
+1446 AQEEDTTQNL

-1469 AVPAVPPTGAT
+1469 AVPAVPPPGST

-1491 SQQASSHPVHS
+1491 TQQAPNHPVHS

-1523 SAPEVQE
+1523 SAPDVQE
-1530 TTRML
+1530 TSRML
-1535 EDSESNYEPD
+1535 EDSESSYEPD

>member
-1 MCVCVCVRREGKR
+1 
-14 SPAQSPALGPARHG
+14 
-28 VNRRTTPPPPPPLP
+28 
-42 PFYSWGA
+42 
-49 LEGGPVTESSEE
+49 
-61 ELPQPPPPPP
+61 
-71 PPPLR
+71 
-76 REPPPPPSPLLAAL
+76 
-90 GASGGAMAA
+90 MAA
-99 RGAPRRLLLGSFW
+99 RGGWRLLLGSLW
-112 VAFLLGQRPESSVA
+112 VALLCGQRPESGA
-126 AAAAA
+126 RAAAA
-131 RSSSSPQQQNLP
+131 RSAPSPPQPPPQLLP
-143 PAGPTVRTFT
+143 PAEPTVRTFT
-153 PFYFT
+153 PFYFI

-173 LNCSAYCESSP
+173 LNCSAYCESPP

-248 TVAGLPRFISQPES
+248 TVAGLPRFITQPES

-286 WELDHEPLFLDDRV
+286 WELDRQPLFLDDRV
-300 FKLPSGALI
+300 FKLPSGSLI
-309 ISNATDEDGGTYC
+309 VSNATDEDGGTYC
-322 CIIEIGGSP
+322 CIVEIGGSP
-331 KYSDE
+331 KHSDE
-336 AEIKVLPESEV
+336 AEIQVLPESEI
-347 ASNQVFL
+347 ASDLLFL
-354 RQPSSL
+354 KQPSSL
-360 TKITGQNAVLP
+360 TKVTGQSVVLP
-371 CVATGIPI
+371 CVAAGIPV
-379 PVIRW
+379 PLIRW

-391 VTESSKNYL
+391 VTENSHKFIFLS
-400 LLAGGTLKINDIT
+400 GGTLKINDIT
-413 EDDAGTYTCIAEN
+413 EDDTGTYTCIADN
-426 GNETIEAQADLI
+426 GNETIEAQADLT
-438 VQAPPEF
+438 VQVPPMF
-445 LKQPS
+445 LKQPA

-462 ECDVT
+462 ECEVS

-490 IVNEHDLQVLGLV
+490 IVNEHNLQVLGLV

-510 QCIADNDVGN
+510 QCIAENDVGN

-530 DHDVAIPTLP
+530 DH
-540 PTSLTSATTDHLA
+540 A
-553 PATSGPLP
+553 PATTGPLP

-587 PHGDNLT
+587 PQGDNLT
-594 YSVFYTRETVNRERV
+594 YSVFYTKEMSNRERV

-620 TIQNLMPESVYVF
+620 TIQNLMPETVYIF

-642 PGESSLPLKVATQP
+642 PGESSVPLKVATQP

-669 YANSPTSITISW
+669 YANSPTSITVTW
-681 ATPLSGNGEIQNYK
+681 GTPLSGNGEIQNYK

-701 GADNEQ
+701 GTENEQ
-707 DIDVGGLSYTISG
+707 DVDVGGLSYTIIG

-745 VVVRTLSDVPSAAPQ
+745 VVIRTLSDVPSAAPQ

-767 NSKSIMMHWQPPPA
+767 NSKSIMMHWQPPPT

-795 RKVTRKS
+795 RKVIRKS
-802 DVTDIV
+802 DVTEIVV

-837 GLPTDWVSAETF
+837 GISTDWVSAETF

-948 AYTDTSEVDLFV
+948 AYT
-960 VNAPYTPVPDPSPMM
+960 VPDPSPMM

-1068 TFELVPTSPPKDVT
+1068 TFEQVPTSPPKDVT

-1184 VDVGPDY
+1184 VDAGTDY
-1191 KTPMSGSNSPHGSP
+1191 KTPISGSNSPHGSP

-1210 NMLLVII
+1210 NMLLIII

-1381 TCSYLHHQANP
+1381 ACNSLHHQANL

-1425 QTCCADHQEPESA
+1425 QTCCADHQDPECA
-1438 TGSYLPST
+1438 AGSYLPGT

-1469 AVPAVPPTGAT
+1469 AVPAVPPTGST

-1535 EDSESNYEPD
+1535 EDTESNYEPD

>member
-1 MCVCVCVRREGKR
+1 CSAV
-14 SPAQSPALGPARHG
+14 
-28 VNRRTTPPPPPPLP
+28 
-42 PFYSWGA
+42 
-49 LEGGPVTESSEE
+49 
-61 ELPQPPPPPP
+61 
-71 PPPLR
+71 
-76 REPPPPPSPLLAAL
+76 
-90 GASGGAMAA
+90 ASGGPLWKWLEP
-99 RGAPRRLLLGSFW
+99 APAVSSTGSPQPLVTEVWCHLQITSNLLLFSFL
-112 VAFLLGQRPESSVA
+112 F
-126 AAAAA
+126 
-131 RSSSSPQQQNLP
+131 
-143 PAGPTVRTFT
+143 
-153 PFYFT
+153 
-158 VEPVDTLSV
+158 
-167 RASSVI
+167 
-173 LNCSAYCESSP
+173 
-184 KIEWKKDG
+184 
-192 TFLNLVSDDRRQ
+192 
-204 LLPDGSLLINS
+204 
-215 VVHSKHNK
+215 
-223 PDEGHY
+223 
-229 QCVAT
+229 
-234 VESLGTIVSRTAKL
+234 
-248 TVAGLPRFISQPES
+248 AGLPRFTSQPES
-262 ASVYRGNSIVLN
+262 SSVYKGNSAILN
-274 CEVNADLAPFVR
+274 CEVNVDLAPFVR
-286 WELDHEPLFLDDRV
+286 WEQDRQPVFLDDRV

-309 ISNATDEDGGTYC
+309 ISNASDTDGGVYR
-322 CIIEIGGSP
+322 CIIESGGTP

-336 AEIKVLPESEV
+336 AELKILPDP
-347 ASNQVFL
+347 QVSQNLMFL

-360 TKITGQNAVLP
+360 TKVTGQSAVFP
-371 CVATGIPI
+371 CVAVGFPTPS
-379 PVIRW
+379 IRW

-391 VTESSKNYL
+391 ITEGYERYL
-400 LLAGGTLKINDIT
+400 LLAGGSLEISDVT
-413 EDDAGTYTCIAEN
+413 EADVGTYTCRADN
-426 GNETIEAQADLI
+426 GNETIEAQAELT
-438 VQAPPEF
+438 VQVPPEF
-445 LKQPS
+445 LKRPA

-462 ECDVT
+462 ECEVT

-481 VVIPSDYFK
+481 MVIPSDYFK
-490 IVNEHDLQVLGLV
+490 IVKEHNLQVLGLV

-510 QCIADNDVGN
+510 QCIAENDVGN
-520 IQSGAQLIIL
+520 AQAGAQLIIL
-530 DHDVAIPTLP
+530 D
-540 PTSLTSATTDHLA
+540 LA
-553 PATSGPLP
+553 PATTGPLP
-561 SAPRDVVASLV
+561 SAPRDVVATLV
-572 STRFIKLTWRTPASD
+572 STRFIRLTWRTPVSD
-587 PHGDNLT
+587 PQGDNLT
-594 YSVFYTRETVNRERV
+594 YSIFYTKEGINRERV
-609 ENTSHPGEMQV
+609 ENTSRPGETQV
-620 TIQNLMPESVYVF
+620 MIQNLMPETVYVF

-642 PGESSLPLKVATQP
+642 PGESSVPLKVATQP

-669 YANSPTSITISW
+669 YASSPTSVTVTW
-681 ATPLSGNGEIQNYK
+681 ETPLSGNGEIQNYK

-701 GADNEQ
+701 GQDTEQ
-707 DIDVGGLSYTISG
+707 DVDVGGLSYTING

-745 VVVRTLSDVPSAAPQ
+745 VVVQTLSDVPSAPPQ
-760 NLTLEVQ
+760 NLTLEVR
-767 NSKSIMMHWQPPPA
+767 NSKSIMLHWQPPPA
-781 GTHNGQITGYKIRY
+781 GTHSGQITGYKIRY
-795 RKVTRKS
+795 RKMSRKS
-802 DVTDIV
+802 DVTESIG
-808 GTQLSQLIEGLERGT
+808 GTQLFQLIEGLERGT

-837 GLPTDWVSAETF
+837 GPATDWISAETF
-849 ESDLDESR
+849 ESDLDETR

-882 NQNIVVRGYAIGYGV
+882 NQNIVVRGYAIGYGI

-927 TLKAYNNVGEG
+927 TLKAFNNVGEG

-948 AYTDTSEVDLFV
+948 PHSDTSEVDLFV
-960 VNAPYTPVPDPSPMM
+960 INAPYTPVPDPSPMM

-999 PKNQKVSD
+999 PKNQKITD

-1018 IPANTKYKTANTT
+1018 IPANTKYKTANAT
-1031 TLSFLVTGLKPNTLY
+1031 TLSYLVTGLKPNTLY

-1144 DTAYYFKIQ
+1144 DTPYYFKIQ

-1165 AVQFRTPKA
+1165 AVQFRTPKGE
-1174 LGSAGKGNRP
+1174 LSSSGSAGKGSRP
-1184 VDVGPDY
+1184 VDIGPDY
-1191 KTPMSGSNSPHGSP
+1191 KPPLGGSNSPHGSP
-1205 SPLEY
+1205 TSPLDS

-1217 VSVGVITIVVVVIVA
+1217 VSVGVITIVIVVIVA

-1255 SHKYKGNSKDV
+1255 SHKYKGTSKDV

-1349 DSQPPQPVI
+1349 DSQPPQ
-1358 SAHPIHSL
+1358 
-1366 DNPHHHFHSGSLASP
+1366 
-1381 TCSYLHHQANP
+1381 Q
-1392 WPVGT
+1392 
-1397 SVSHSDR
+1397 
-1404 ANSTESV
+1404 SV

-1425 QTCCADHQEPESA
+1425 QTCADHQDPESTPGA
-1438 TGSYLPST
+1438 YLANAP
-1446 QEEETSQSL
+1446 EEDSAQNL

-1469 AVPAVPPTGAT
+1469 AVPAVPPPGST

-1491 SQQASSHPVHS
+1491 TQQAPNHPVHS

-1523 SAPEVQE
+1523 SAPDVQE

>member
-1 MCVCVCVRREGKR
+1 MFLGSLG
-14 SPAQSPALGPARHG
+14 SPQYISLS
-28 VNRRTTPPPPPPLP
+28 PPPPHRSR
-42 PFYSWGA
+42 FAG
-49 LEGGPVTESSEE
+49 SS
-61 ELPQPPPPPP
+61 
-71 PPPLR
+71 
-76 REPPPPPSPLLAAL
+76 
-90 GASGGAMAA
+90 
-99 RGAPRRLLLGSFW
+99 
-112 VAFLLGQRPESSVA
+112 
-126 AAAAA
+126 
-131 RSSSSPQQQNLP
+131 
-143 PAGPTVRTFT
+143 VRTFT

-192 TFLNLVSDDRRQ
+192 TYLNLVSDDRRQ

-223 PDEGHY
+223 PDEGYY

-248 TVAGLPRFISQPES
+248 TVAGLPRFTAQPES
-262 ASVYRGNSIVLN
+262 QSVYRGNGVLLN

-286 WELDHEPLFLDDRV
+286 WELDHQPLSLDGRV
-300 FKLPSGALI
+300 FRLPSGALI

-322 CIIEIGGSP
+322 C
-331 KYSDE
+331 
-336 AEIKVLPESEV
+336 AFLPTCCLITFFAESET
-347 ASNQVFL
+347 ASDLVFL

-360 TKITGQNAVLP
+360 TKVAGQSAVLP
-371 CVATGIPI
+371 CVATGV
-379 PVIRW
+379 PVPVVRW

-391 VTESSKNYL
+391 VTENSQKFL
-400 LLAGGTLKINDIT
+400 LLAGGTLKINDIK
-413 EDDAGTYTCIAEN
+413 EDDAGTFTCIADN
-426 GNETIEAQADLI
+426 GNETIEAQADLT
-438 VQAPPEF
+438 VQVPPEF
-445 LKQPS
+445 LKQPA

-467 GKPTPTVKWVKNGD
+467 GRPTPTVKWVKNGD

-490 IVNEHDLQVLGLV
+490 IVNEHNLQVLGLV

-510 QCIADNDVGN
+510 QCIAENDVGN
-520 IQSGAQLIIL
+520 IQAGAQLVIL
-530 DHDVAIPTLP
+530 DH
-540 PTSLTSATTDHLA
+540 A
-553 PATSGPLP
+553 PAPTGPLP

-572 STRFIKLTWRTPASD
+572 STRFIKLTWRAPASD

-594 YSVFYTRETVNRERV
+594 YSVFYTKEAVNRERV

-620 TIQNLMPESVYVF
+620 TIQNLMPETVYVF
-633 RVVAQNKHG
+633 RVVAHNKQG
-642 PGESSLPLKVATQP
+642 PGESSVPLKVATQP

-669 YANSPTSITISW
+669 YAISPTSVAVSW
-681 ATPLSGNGEIQNYK
+681 ETPLSGNGEIQNYK

-701 GADNEQ
+701 GTENEQ
-707 DIDVGGLSYTISG
+707 DVEVGGLSYTVPG

-745 VVVRTLSDVPSAAPQ
+745 VVVRTLSDVPSAPPQ

-767 NSKSIMMHWQPPPA
+767 NSKSIAMHWQPPPA
-781 GTHNGQITGYKIRY
+781 GTHNGKITGYKIRY

-802 DVTDIV
+802 DVAESIV

-837 GLPTDWVSAETF
+837 GLSTDWISAETF

-948 AYTDTSEVDLFV
+948 AYTDPS
-960 VNAPYTPVPDPSPMM
+960 TPDFDVLLPDPSPMM

-1031 TLSFLVTGLKPNTLY
+1031 TLSFLVSGLKPNTLY

-1165 AVQFRTPKA
+1165 AVQFRTPKGR
-1174 LGSAGKGNRP
+1174 LPPRIGVVCCFCSLP
-1184 VDVGPDY
+1184 
-1191 KTPMSGSNSPHGSP
+1191 GSNSPHGSP

-1318 RRNSYRGH
+1318 RRNSDRALLVGLLGEAGGGALGVH
-1326 ESEDSM
+1326 
-1332 STLAGRRGMR
+1332 AGR
-1342 PKMMMPF
+1342 PVLSVF
-1349 DSQPPQPVI
+1349 SVLCSFAAVI

-1381 TCSYLHHQANP
+1381 TCSHLHHQASP
-1392 WPVGT
+1392 RPVGS

-1404 ANSTESV
+1404 
-1411 RNTPSTDTMPASSS
+1411 
-1425 QTCCADHQEPESA
+1425 TCCAEHQESEGA

-1446 QEEETSQSL
+1446 QEEEAGQNL

-1469 AVPAVPPTGAT
+1469 AVPAIPPAGAA

-1491 SQQASSHPVHS
+1491 SQQTSSLPVHS

-1535 EDSESNYEPD
+1535 EDTESVSVLSGGSPALLYGP
-1545 ELTKEMAH
+1545 
-1553 LEGLMKDLN
+1553 
-1562 AITTA
+1562 

>member
-1 MCVCVCVRREGKR
+1 MAFKK
-14 SPAQSPALGPARHG
+14 
-28 VNRRTTPPPPPPLP
+28 
-42 PFYSWGA
+42 
-49 LEGGPVTESSEE
+49 SS
-61 ELPQPPPPPP
+61 
-71 PPPLR
+71 
-76 REPPPPPSPLLAAL
+76 
-90 GASGGAMAA
+90 
-99 RGAPRRLLLGSFW
+99 
-112 VAFLLGQRPESSVA
+112 FLLCF
-126 AAAAA
+126 
-131 RSSSSPQQQNLP
+131 
-143 PAGPTVRTFT
+143 AGPTVRTFT
-153 PFYFT
+153 PFYFI

-336 AEIKVLPESEV
+336 AEIKVLPESDV

-391 VTESSKNYL
+391 VTESSQNYL

-413 EDDAGTYTCIAEN
+413 EGDAGTYTCIADN

-520 IQSGAQLIIL
+520 IQAGAQLIIL

-594 YSVFYTRETVNRERV
+594 YSVFYTKETVNRERV

-701 GADNEQ
+701 AADNEQ

-802 DVTDIV
+802 DVTESIV

-1232 VFCTRRTTSHQKKKR
+1232 VFCTRRTTSHQEKKR

>member
-1 MCVCVCVRREGKR
+1 
-14 SPAQSPALGPARHG
+14 
-28 VNRRTTPPPPPPLP
+28 
-42 PFYSWGA
+42 
-49 LEGGPVTESSEE
+49 
-61 ELPQPPPPPP
+61 
-71 PPPLR
+71 
-76 REPPPPPSPLLAAL
+76 
-90 GASGGAMAA
+90 MAA
-99 RGAPRRLLLGSFW
+99 ERGARRLLSTSSFW
-112 VAFLLGQRPESSVA
+112 LYCLLLLGRRTPGA
-126 AAAAA
+126 GAA
-131 RSSSSPQQQNLP
+131 RSGSAPQSPG
-143 PAGPTVRTFT
+143 ASIRTFT
-153 PFYFT
+153 PFYFL

-167 RASSVI
+167 RGSSVI
-173 LNCSAYCESSP
+173 LNCSAYSEPSP

-192 TFLNLVSDDRRQ
+192 TFLNLASDDRRQ
-204 LLPDGSLLINS
+204 LLPDGSLFISN

-223 PDEGHY
+223 PDEGYY

-248 TVAGLPRFISQPES
+248 TVAGLPRFTSQPEPS
-262 ASVYRGNSIVLN
+262 SVYAGNSAILN
-274 CEVNADLAPFVR
+274 CEVNADLVPFVR
-286 WELDHEPLFLDDRV
+286 WEQNRHPLLLDDRV
-300 FKLPSGALI
+300 IKLPSGMLV
-309 ISNATDEDGGTYC
+309 ISNATEGDGGLYR
-322 CIIEIGGSP
+322 CIVESGGPP

-336 AEIKVLPESEV
+336 VELKVLPDTEV
-347 ASNQVFL
+347 TSDLVFL
-354 RQPSSL
+354 KQPSPL
-360 TKITGQNAVLP
+360 VRVIGQDVVLP
-371 CVATGIPI
+371 CVASGLPTPTIK
-379 PVIRW
+379 W
-384 TRNEEEL
+384 MKNEEAL
-391 VTESSKNYL
+391 DTESSERL
-400 LLAGGTLKINDIT
+400 VLLAGGSLEISDVT
-413 EDDAGTYTCIAEN
+413 EDDAGTYFCIADN
-426 GNETIEAQADLI
+426 GNETIEAQAELT
-438 VQAPPEF
+438 VQAQPEF
-445 LKQPS
+445 LKQPT

-462 ECDVT
+462 ECEVT

-481 VVIPSDYFK
+481 MVIPSDYFK
-490 IVNEHDLQVLGLV
+490 IVKEHNLQVLGLV

-510 QCIADNDVGN
+510 QCIAENDVGN
-520 IQSGAQLIIL
+520 AQAGAQLIIL
-530 DHDVAIPTLP
+530 EHDVAIPTLP

-553 PATSGPLP
+553 PATTGPLP

-594 YSVFYTRETVNRERV
+594 YSVFYTKEGIARERV
-609 ENTSHPGEMQV
+609 ENTSRPGEMQV
-620 TIQNLMPESVYVF
+620 TIQNLMPATVYVF
-633 RVVAQNKHG
+633 RVMAQNKHG
-642 PGESSLPLKVATQP
+642 SGESSAPLRVETQP

-669 YANSPTSITISW
+669 YATSPTSITVTW
-681 ATPLSGNGEIQNYK
+681 ETPVSGNGEIQNYK
-695 LYYMEK
+695 LYHMEK
-701 GADNEQ
+701 GTDKEQ
-707 DIDVGGLSYTISG
+707 DVDVSSHSFTING

-745 VVVRTLSDVPSAAPQ
+745 VAVRTLSDVPSAAPQ
-760 NLTLEVQ
+760 NLSLEVR
-767 NSKSIMMHWQPPPA
+767 NSKSIMIHWQPPAPA
-781 GTHNGQITGYKIRY
+781 TQNGQITGYKIRY
-795 RKVTRKS
+795 RKASRKS
-802 DVTDIV
+802 DVTETLV
-808 GTQLSQLIEGLERGT
+808 SGTQLSQLIEGLDRGT
-823 EYSFRVAALTVNGT
+823 EYNFRVAALTINGT
-837 GLPTDWVSAETF
+837 GPATDWLSAETF
-849 ESDLDESR
+849 ESDLDETR

-882 NQNIVVRGYAIGYGV
+882 NQNIVVRGYAIGYGI

-927 TLKAYNNVGEG
+927 TLKAFNNVGEG

-948 AYTDTSEVDLFV
+948 PHTDTSEVDLFV
-960 VNAPYTPVPDPSPMM
+960 INAPYTPVPDPTPMM

-999 PKNQKVSD
+999 PKHQKITDS
-1007 ARYYTVRWKTN
+1007 RYYTVRWKTN
-1018 IPANTKYKTANTT
+1018 IPANTKYKNANAT
-1031 TLSFLVTGLKPNTLY
+1031 TLSYLVTGLKPNTLY

-1082 VVSKEGKPRTIIVN
+1082 VVSKEGKPKTIIVN

-1144 DTAYYFKIQ
+1144 DTPYYFKIQ

-1174 LGSAGKGNRP
+1174 DSSDKMPNDQASGSGGKGSRLPDLGS
-1184 VDVGPDY
+1184 DY
-1191 KTPMSGSNSPHGSP
+1191 KPPMSGSNSPHGSP
-1205 SPLEY
+1205 TSPLDS

-1217 VSVGVITIVVVVIVA
+1217 VSVGVITIVVVVIIA

-1318 RRNSYRGH
+1318 RRNSYR
-1326 ESEDSM
+1326 
-1332 STLAGRRGMR
+1332 
-1342 PKMMMPF
+1342 
-1349 DSQPPQPVI
+1349 
-1358 SAHPIHSL
+1358 
-1366 DNPHHHFHSGSLASP
+1366 
-1381 TCSYLHHQANP
+1381 
-1392 WPVGT
+1392 
-1397 SVSHSDR
+1397 
-1404 ANSTESV
+1404 ESV

-1425 QTCCADHQEPESA
+1425 QTCCTDHQDPEGA
-1438 TGSYLPST
+1438 TSSSYLASS
-1446 QEEETSQSL
+1446 QEEDSGQSL

-1469 AVPAVPPTGAT
+1469 AVPAVPPPGPPT

-1491 SQQASSHPVHS
+1491 SQQALNHHIHS

-1513 TRPPMPVVVP
+1513 SRPPMPVVVP

-1535 EDSESNYEPD
+1535 EDSESSYEPD

>member
-1 MCVCVCVRREGKR
+1 
-14 SPAQSPALGPARHG
+14 
-28 VNRRTTPPPPPPLP
+28 
-42 PFYSWGA
+42 
-49 LEGGPVTESSEE
+49 
-61 ELPQPPPPPP
+61 
-71 PPPLR
+71 
-76 REPPPPPSPLLAAL
+76 
-90 GASGGAMAA
+90 MAA
-99 RGAPRRLLLGSFW
+99 ERGARRLLGTSSFW
-112 VAFLLGQRPESSVA
+112 LCCMLLLGRRAPGAS
-126 AAAAA
+126 AA
-131 RSSSSPQQQNLP
+131 RSGSPPQSSGSS
-143 PAGPTVRTFT
+143 VRTFT
-153 PFYFT
+153 PFYFL
-158 VEPVDTLSV
+158 VEPVNTLSV
-167 RASSVI
+167 RGSSVV
-173 LNCSAYCESSP
+173 LNCSAHSEPSP

-204 LLPDGSLLINS
+204 LLPDGSLFISN

-223 PDEGHY
+223 PDEGYY

-248 TVAGLPRFISQPES
+248 TVAGLPRFASQPEPS
-262 ASVYRGNSIVLN
+262 SVYAGNSAVLN
-274 CEVNADLAPFVR
+274 CEVNIDLVPFVR
-286 WELDHEPLFLDDRV
+286 WEQNRQPLLLGDRIT
-300 FKLPSGALI
+300 KLPSGTLV
-309 ISNATDEDGGTYC
+309 ISNVTEGDGGLYR
-322 CIIEIGGSP
+322 CIVESGGPP

-336 AEIKVLPESEV
+336 AELKVLPDPEV
-347 ASNQVFL
+347 TSNLVFL
-354 RQPSSL
+354 KQPSSL
-360 TKITGQNAVLP
+360 VRVIGQSVVLP
-371 CVATGIPI
+371 CVASGL
-379 PVIRW
+379 PVPAIRW
-384 TRNEEEL
+384 IKNEEAL
-391 VTESSKNYL
+391 NTESSAGSA
-400 LLAGGTLKINDIT
+400 LLAGGSLEISDVT
-413 EDDAGTYTCIAEN
+413 EDDAGTYVCVADN
-426 GNETIEAQADLI
+426 GNETIEAQAELTI
-438 VQAPPEF
+438 QAQPEF
-445 LKQPS
+445 LKKPA

-462 ECDVT
+462 ECEVT
-467 GKPTPTVKWVKNGD
+467 GKPAPAVKWVKNGD
-481 VVIPSDYFK
+481 MVIPSDYFK
-490 IVNEHDLQVLGLV
+490 IVKEHNLQVLGLV

-510 QCIADNDVGN
+510 QCIAENDVGN
-520 IQSGAQLIIL
+520 AQAGAQLIIL
-530 DHDVAIPTLP
+530 EHDVAIPTLP

-553 PATSGPLP
+553 PATAGPLP

-594 YSVFYTRETVNRERV
+594 YSVFYTKEGVARERV
-609 ENTSHPGEMQV
+609 ENTSHSGEMQV
-620 TIQNLMPESVYVF
+620 TIQNLMPATVYTF
-633 RVVAQNKHG
+633 RVMAQNKHG
-642 PGESSLPLKVATQP
+642 SGESSAPLRVETQP

-669 YANSPTSITISW
+669 FATSPTSITVTW
-681 ATPLSGNGEIQNYK
+681 ETPLSGNGEIQNYK

-701 GADNEQ
+701 GTDKEQ
-707 DIDVGGLSYTISG
+707 DVDVSSHSHTING

-745 VVVRTLSDVPSAAPQ
+745 VAVQTLSDVPSATPQ
-760 NLTLEVQ
+760 NLSLEVR
-767 NSKSIMMHWQPPPA
+767 NSKSIMIHWQPPPPA
-781 GTHNGQITGYKIRY
+781 TQNGQIVGYKVRY
-795 RKVTRKS
+795 RKASRKS
-802 DVTDIV
+802 DVTETV
-808 GTQLSQLIEGLERGT
+808 VPGTQLSQLIDGLDRGT
-823 EYSFRVAALTVNGT
+823 EYNFRVAALTVNGT
-837 GLPTDWVSAETF
+837 GPATDWLSAETF
-849 ESDLDESR
+849 ESDLDETR

-882 NQNIVVRGYAIGYGV
+882 NQNIVVRGYAIGYGI

-927 TLKAYNNVGEG
+927 TLKAFNNVGEG

-948 AYTDTSEVDLFV
+948 PHT
-960 VNAPYTPVPDPSPMM
+960 VPDPTPMM

-999 PKNQKVSD
+999 PKHQKITDS
-1007 ARYYTVRWKTN
+1007 RYYTVRWKTN
-1018 IPANTKYKTANTT
+1018 IPANTKYKNANAT
-1031 TLSFLVTGLKPNTLY
+1031 TLSYLVTGLKANTLY

-1144 DTAYYFKIQ
+1144 DTPYYFKIQ

-1174 LGSAGKGNRP
+1174 DSSDKMPNDQASGSAKGSRLPDLGS
-1184 VDVGPDY
+1184 DY
-1191 KTPMSGSNSPHGSP
+1191 KPPMSGSNSPHGSP
-1205 SPLEY
+1205 TSPLDS
-1210 NMLLVII
+1210 NMLLVVI
-1217 VSVGVITIVVVVIVA
+1217 VSVGVITIVVVVIIA

-1247 AACKSVNG
+1247 TACKAANG
-1255 SHKYKGNSKDV
+1255 AHKYKGNSKDV

-1301 SQDITPVDNS
+1301 SQDITPVDNP
-1311 MDSNIHQ
+1311 MDGSIHQ
-1318 RRNSYRGH
+1318 RRSSYRGH

-1349 DSQPPQPVI
+1349 DSQPPQQSI
-1358 SAHPIHSL
+1358 
-1366 DNPHHHFHSGSLASP
+1366 
-1381 TCSYLHHQANP
+1381 
-1392 WPVGT
+1392 
-1397 SVSHSDR
+1397 
-1404 ANSTESV
+1404 

-1425 QTCCADHQEPESA
+1425 QTCCADHQDPEGA
-1438 TGSYLPST
+1438 TSSSYLASS
-1446 QEEETSQSL
+1446 QEEDSGQSL
-1455 PTAHVR
+1455 PTAHIR

-1469 AVPAVPPTGAT
+1469 AVPAVPPPGPPV
-1480 YDPALPSTPLL
+1480 YDPTLPSTPLL
-1491 SQQASSHPVHS
+1491 SQQALNHHLHS

-1513 TRPPMPVVVP
+1513 SRPPMPVVVP

-1535 EDSESNYEPD
+1535 EDSESSYEPD

>member
-1 MCVCVCVRREGKR
+1 
-14 SPAQSPALGPARHG
+14 
-28 VNRRTTPPPPPPLP
+28 
-42 PFYSWGA
+42 
-49 LEGGPVTESSEE
+49 
-61 ELPQPPPPPP
+61 
-71 PPPLR
+71 
-76 REPPPPPSPLLAAL
+76 
-90 GASGGAMAA
+90 MAA
-99 RGAPRRLLLGSFW
+99 RRARRLLGSLCI
-112 VAFLLGQRPESSVA
+112 ALLLAQPA
-126 AAAAA
+126 PAA
-131 RSSSSPQQQNLP
+131 RSGSRSLLTGSL
-143 PAGPTVRTFT
+143 VRTFT
-153 PFYFT
+153 PFYFLE
-158 VEPVDTLSV
+158 EPQDVLSV
-167 RASSVI
+167 RGAAVVM
-173 LNCSAYCESSP
+173 NCSAYCDP
-184 KIEWKKDG
+184 APRIEWKKDG

-204 LLPDGSLLINS
+204 LLPDGSLLISS

-234 VESLGTIVSRTAKL
+234 VDSLGTIVSRTAKL
-248 TVAGLPRFISQPES
+248 TVAGLPRFTSQPEPTAVPRGGS
-262 ASVYRGNSIVLN
+262 AVLS
-274 CEVNADLAPFVR
+274 CDANADLAPFVR
-286 WELDHEPLFLDDRV
+286 WEQDRQPVPLDERV
-300 FKLPSGALI
+300 LQLPSGALV
-309 ISNATDEDGGTYC
+309 ISNASDSDRGLYRCLLE
-322 CIIEIGGSP
+322 GSAGP
-331 KYSDE
+331 KYSEE
-336 AEIKVLPESEV
+336 AELTVLPEPEEP
-347 ASNQVFL
+347 QPLTFL
-354 RQPSSL
+354 RQPSALSRL
-360 TKITGQNAVLP
+360 SGQSALFP
-371 CVATGIPI
+371 CVATGFPT
-379 PVIRW
+379 PSIRW

-391 VTESSKNYL
+391 LTEGSGRFQ
-400 LLAGGTLKINDIT
+400 LLAGGSLEIRDVG
-413 EDDAGTYTCIAEN
+413 EGDAGTFTCIAES
-426 GNETIEAQADLI
+426 GNDTAAAQAELT
-438 VQAPPEF
+438 VQVPPEF
-445 LKQPS
+445 LKRPA

-462 ECDVT
+462 ECEVT

-490 IVNEHDLQVLGLV
+490 IVKEHNLQVLGLV

-510 QCIADNDVGN
+510 QCIAENDVGN
-520 IQSGAQLIIL
+520 AQAGAQLIIL
-530 DHDVAIPTLP
+530 DLDVAIPTLP
-540 PTSLTSATTDHLA
+540 PTSLTSATNDHLA
-553 PATSGPLP
+553 PATAGPLP
-561 SAPRDVVASLV
+561 SAPRDVVATLV
-572 STRFIKLTWRTPASD
+572 STRFIRLTWRPPVSD
-587 PHGDNLT
+587 PQGDNLT
-594 YSVFYTRETVNRERV
+594 YSIFYTKEGINRERV
-609 ENTSHPGEMQV
+609 ENTSRPGETQV
-620 TIQNLMPESVYVF
+620 MIQNLMPETVYVF
-633 RVVAQNKHG
+633 RVVAQNRHG
-642 PGESSLPLKVATQP
+642 PGESSAPLKVATQP

-669 YANSPTSITISW
+669 YSSSPTSVTVTW
-681 ATPLSGNGEIQNYK
+681 ETPLSGNGDIQNYK

-701 GADNEQ
+701 GQDTEQ
-707 DIDVGGLSYTISG
+707 DVDVAGLSHTVTG
-720 LKKYTE
+720 LKKFTE

-737 GPGVSTQD
+737 GPGVSTHD
-745 VVVRTLSDVPSAAPQ
+745 VVVRTLSDVPSAPPQ
-760 NLTLEVQ
+760 NLTLEVR
-767 NSKSIMMHWQPPPA
+767 NSKSILLQWQPPPA
-781 GTHNGQITGYKIRY
+781 GTHSGQITGYKIRY
-795 RKVTRKS
+795 RKVSRKS
-802 DVTDIV
+802 DVTESV
-808 GTQLSQLIEGLERGT
+808 GGTQLSQLIEGLERGT
-823 EYSFRVAALTVNGT
+823 EYSFRVAAMTVNGT
-837 GLPTDWVSAETF
+837 GPATDWVSAETF
-849 ESDLDESR
+849 ESDLDETR

-882 NQNIVVRGYAIGYGV
+882 NQNVVVRGYAIGYGI

-927 TLKAYNNVGEG
+927 TLKAFNNVGEG

-948 AYTDTSEVDLFV
+948 PHS
-960 VNAPYTPVPDPSPMM
+960 VPDPSPMM

-999 PKNQKVSD
+999 PKNQKITD

-1018 IPANTKYKTANTT
+1018 IPANTKYKTANAT
-1031 TLSFLVTGLKPNTLY
+1031 TLSYLVTGLKPNTLY

-1144 DTAYYFKIQ
+1144 DTPYYFKIQ

-1174 LGSAGKGNRP
+1174 ESSDKMPNDQASGSAGKGSRP
-1184 VDVGPDY
+1184 VDLGPDY
-1191 KTPMSGSNSPHGSP
+1191 KPPLGGSNSPHGSP
-1205 SPLEY
+1205 TSPLDS

-1381 TCSYLHHQANP
+1381 TRSYLHHQPSP
-1392 WPVGT
+1392 WPLGT
-1397 SVSHSDR
+1397 ALSHSDR

-1411 RNTPSTDTMPASSS
+1411 RNTPSTDTLPAPSAPPG
-1425 QTCCADHQEPESA
+1425 TDHQDPEGS
-1438 TGSYLPST
+1438 TGSYLGT
-1446 QEEETSQSL
+1446 AQEEDPAQGL

-1469 AVPAVPPTGAT
+1469 AVPAVPPAGAS

-1491 SQQASSHPVHS
+1491 TQQAPTHPVHS

-1523 SAPEVQE
+1523 SAPDVQE

-1535 EDSESNYEPD
+1535 EDSESTYEPD

>member
-1 MCVCVCVRREGKR
+1 
-14 SPAQSPALGPARHG
+14 
-28 VNRRTTPPPPPPLP
+28 
-42 PFYSWGA
+42 
-49 LEGGPVTESSEE
+49 
-61 ELPQPPPPPP
+61 
-71 PPPLR
+71 
-76 REPPPPPSPLLAAL
+76 
-90 GASGGAMAA
+90 MAA
-99 RGAPRRLLLGSFW
+99 RGARLLGPLWIALLLGPP
-112 VAFLLGQRPESSVA
+112 QP
-126 AAAAA
+126 AAA
-131 RSSSSPQQQNLP
+131 RSGPHS
-143 PAGPTVRTFT
+143 PAGSTVRTFT
-153 PFYFT
+153 PFYFL
-158 VEPVDTLSV
+158 VEPVDALSV
-167 RASSVI
+167 RGAAVI
-173 LNCSAYCESSP
+173 LNCSAYCEPSP

-223 PDEGHY
+223 PDEGYY

-248 TVAGLPRFISQPES
+248 TVAGLPRFTSQPES
-262 ASVYRGNSIVLN
+262 TSVYRGNSVILN
-274 CEVNADLAPFVR
+274 CEVNADLVPFVR
-286 WELDHEPLFLDDRV
+286 WEQDRQPLFMDDRS
-300 FKLPSGALI
+300 FTLPTGALI
-309 ISNATDEDGGTYC
+309 ISNVTDGDEGLYRC
-322 CIIEIGGSP
+322 VMESGGSP

-336 AEIKVLPESEV
+336 AELKVLPDPVVPLSL
-347 ASNQVFL
+347 VFL
-354 RQPSSL
+354 RQPSPL
-360 TKITGQNAVLP
+360 TKVTGQSAVFP
-371 CVATGIPI
+371 CVAAGVPT
-379 PVIRW
+379 PVVRW
-384 TRNEEEL
+384 TRNEEEF
-391 VTESSKNYL
+391 TIEGSERFL
-400 LLAGGTLKINDIT
+400 LLAGGSLQISDIT
-413 EDDAGTYTCIAEN
+413 EDDAGTYACIVDN
-426 GNETIEAQADLI
+426 GNETIEAQADLT

-445 LKQPS
+445 LKKPA
-450 NIYAHESMDIVF
+450 NIYARESMDIVF
-462 ECDVT
+462 ECEVT

-481 VVIPSDYFK
+481 MVIPSDYFK
-490 IVNEHDLQVLGLV
+490 IVKEHNLQVLGLV

-510 QCIADNDVGN
+510 QCIAENDIGN
-520 IQSGAQLIIL
+520 AQAGAQLIIL
-530 DHDVAIPTLP
+530 EHDVAIPTLP

-587 PHGDNLT
+587 PYGDNLT
-594 YSVFYTRETVNRERV
+594 YTVFYSKESMNRERV
-609 ENTSHPGEMQV
+609 ENTSRPGEMQV
-620 TIQNLMPESVYVF
+620 TIQNLMPETVYVF

-642 PGESSLPLKVATQP
+642 PGESSVPLKVATQP

-662 PAPNIRA
+662 PAPNLRA
-669 YANSPTSITISW
+669 YANSPTSVTVTW
-681 ATPLSGNGEIQNYK
+681 DTPLSGNGEIQNYK

-701 GADNEQ
+701 GTDHEQ
-707 DIDVGGLSYTISG
+707 DVDVGGHSFTING

-745 VVVRTLSDVPSAAPQ
+745 VVAQTLSDVPSAAPQ
-760 NLTLEVQ
+760 NLSLEVR
-767 NSKSIMMHWQPPPA
+767 NSKSIMMHWQPPPT

-795 RKVTRKS
+795 RKASRKS
-802 DVTDIV
+802 DMTESIG
-808 GTQLSQLIEGLERGT
+808 GTQLFQLIEGLERGT
-823 EYSFRVAALTVNGT
+823 EYSFRVAALTSNGT
-837 GLPTDWVSAETF
+837 GPATDWISAETF
-849 ESDLDESR
+849 ESDLDETR

-927 TLKAYNNVGEG
+927 TLKAFNNVGEG

-948 AYTDTSEVDLFV
+948 PHT
-960 VNAPYTPVPDPSPMM
+960 VPDPSPMM

-999 PKNQKVSD
+999 PKNQKITD

-1031 TLSFLVTGLKPNTLY
+1031 TLSYLVTGLKPNTLY

-1144 DTAYYFKIQ
+1144 DTPYYFKIQ

-1174 LGSAGKGNRP
+1174 ESSDKMPNDQALGSPGKGSRP
-1184 VDVGPDY
+1184 LDIGPDF
-1191 KTPMSGSNSPHGSP
+1191 KPPMSGSNSPHGSP
-1205 SPLEY
+1205 TSPLDS

-1217 VSVGVITIVVVVIVA
+1217 VSVGVITIVIVVIVA

-1381 TCSYLHHQANP
+1381 TRSYLHHQVNP
-1392 WPVGT
+1392 WPTGT
-1397 SVSHSDR
+1397 SMSHSDR

-1425 QTCCADHQEPESA
+1425 QTCCADHQDPESA
-1438 TGSYLPST
+1438 AVSYLANA
-1446 QEEETSQSL
+1446 QEEDSGQSL

-1469 AVPAVPPTGAT
+1469 AVPAVPATGST

-1491 SQQASSHPVHS
+1491 SQQASNHPVHS

-1523 SAPEVQE
+1523 SAPDVPE

>member
-1 MCVCVCVRREGKR
+1 MAAERGARRR
-14 SPAQSPALGPARHG
+14 LSASCFWLSC
-28 VNRRTTPPPPPPLP
+28 L
-42 PFYSWGA
+42 
-49 LEGGPVTESSEE
+49 L
-61 ELPQPPPPPP
+61 L
-71 PPPLR
+71 
-76 REPPPPPSPLLAAL
+76 LLARLAP
-90 GASGGAMAA
+90 GAG
-99 RGAPRRLLLGSFW
+99 
-112 VAFLLGQRPESSVA
+112 
-126 AAAAA
+126 AA
-131 RSSSSPQQQNLP
+131 RSGAPLP
-143 PAGPTVRTFT
+143 SAGVGVRTFT
-153 PFYFT
+153 PFYFL
-158 VEPVDTLSV
+158 VEPVDTLSI
-167 RASSVI
+167 RGSSVI
-173 LNCSAYCESSP
+173 LNCSAYSEPSP

-204 LLPDGSLLINS
+204 LLPDGSLFISN

-223 PDEGHY
+223 PDEGYY

-234 VESLGTIVSRTAKL
+234 VDSLGTIVSRTAKL
-248 TVAGLPRFISQPES
+248 TVAGLPRFTSQPEPS
-262 ASVYRGNSIVLN
+262 SVYAGNSAVLN
-274 CEVNADLAPFVR
+274 CEVNADLVPFVR
-286 WELDHEPLFLDDRV
+286 WEQNRQPLLLDDRIIR
-300 FKLPSGALI
+300 LPSGTLV
-309 ISNATDEDGGTYC
+309 ISNVTEGDGGLYRC
-322 CIIEIGGSP
+322 LVESGGPP

-336 AEIKVLPESEV
+336 AELKVLPDLEET
-347 ASNQVFL
+347 ANLVFL
-354 RQPSSL
+354 KQPSSL
-360 TKITGQNAVLP
+360 VRVIGQSAVLP
-371 CVATGIPI
+371 CVASGFPA
-379 PVIRW
+379 PAIRW
-384 TRNEEEL
+384 MKNEEL
-391 VTESSKNYL
+391 LNMESSERL
-400 LLAGGTLKINDIT
+400 VLLAGGSLEIRDII
-413 EDDAGTYTCIAEN
+413 EDDAGTYFCIADN
-426 GNETIEAQADLI
+426 GNETIEAQAELM
-438 VQAPPEF
+438 VQAQPEF
-445 LKQPS
+445 LKQPA
-450 NIYAHESMDIVF
+450 NIYAQESMDIIF
-462 ECDVT
+462 ECEVT

-481 VVIPSDYFK
+481 MVIPSDYFK
-490 IVNEHDLQVLGLV
+490 IVKEHNLQVLGLV

-510 QCIADNDVGN
+510 QCIAENDVGN
-520 IQSGAQLIIL
+520 AQAGAQLIIL
-530 DHDVAIPTLP
+530 EHDVAIPTLP

-553 PATSGPLP
+553 PATAGPLP

-594 YSVFYTRETVNRERV
+594 YSVFYTKEGIARERV

-620 TIQNLMPESVYVF
+620 TIQNLMPATVYIF

-642 PGESSLPLKVATQP
+642 SGESSAVLRVETQP

-669 YANSPTSITISW
+669 YPTSPTSVTVTW
-681 ATPLSGNGEIQNYK
+681 ETPVSGNGEIQNYK

-701 GADNEQ
+701 GTDIEQ
-707 DIDVGGLSYTISG
+707 DVDVSSHSYTING

-745 VVVRTLSDVPSAAPQ
+745 VAVRTLSDVPSAAPQ
-760 NLTLEVQ
+760 NLSLEVR
-767 NSKSIMMHWQPPPA
+767 NSKSIMIHWQPPSLS
-781 GTHNGQITGYKIRY
+781 TQNGLITGYKIRY
-795 RKVTRKS
+795 RKASRKS
-802 DVTDIV
+802 DVTEILV
-808 GTQLSQLIEGLERGT
+808 TGAQLSQLIEGLDRGT
-823 EYSFRVAALTVNGT
+823 EYNFRVAALTVNGT
-837 GLPTDWVSAETF
+837 GPATDWLSAETF
-849 ESDLDESR
+849 ESDLDETR

-882 NQNIVVRGYAIGYGV
+882 NQNIVVRGYAIGYGI

-927 TLKAYNNVGEG
+927 TLKAFNNVGEG

-948 AYTDTSEVDLFV
+948 PHTDTSEVDLFV
-960 VNAPYTPVPDPSPMM
+960 INAPYTPVPDPTPMM

-999 PKNQKVSD
+999 PKHQKITDS
-1007 ARYYTVRWKTN
+1007 RYYTVRWKTN
-1018 IPANTKYKTANTT
+1018 IPANTKYKNANAT
-1031 TLSFLVTGLKPNTLY
+1031 TLSYLVTGLKPNTLY

-1144 DTAYYFKIQ
+1144 DTPYYFKIQ

-1174 LGSAGKGNRP
+1174 DSSDKMPNDQASGSSGKGSRIP
-1184 VDVGPDY
+1184 DLGHDY
-1191 KTPMSGSNSPHGSP
+1191 KPPMSGSNSPHGSP
-1205 SPLEY
+1205 SPLDS

-1217 VSVGVITIVVVVIVA
+1217 VSVGVITIVVVVIIA

-1349 DSQPPQPVI
+1349 DSQPPQ
-1358 SAHPIHSL
+1358 
-1366 DNPHHHFHSGSLASP
+1366 
-1381 TCSYLHHQANP
+1381 Q
-1392 WPVGT
+1392 
-1397 SVSHSDR
+1397 
-1404 ANSTESV
+1404 SV

-1425 QTCCADHQEPESA
+1425 QTCCTDHQDPEGA
-1438 TGSYLPST
+1438 TSSSYLASS
-1446 QEEETSQSL
+1446 QEEDSGQSL

-1469 AVPAVPPTGAT
+1469 AVPAVPPPGLPT

-1491 SQQASSHPVHS
+1491 SQQALNHHIHS

-1513 TRPPMPVVVP
+1513 SRPPMPVVVP

-1535 EDSESNYEPD
+1535 EDSESSYEPD

>member
-1 MCVCVCVRREGKR
+1 MK
-14 SPAQSPALGPARHG
+14 
-28 VNRRTTPPPPPPLP
+28 
-42 PFYSWGA
+42 
-49 LEGGPVTESSEE
+49 
-61 ELPQPPPPPP
+61 
-71 PPPLR
+71 
-76 REPPPPPSPLLAAL
+76 
-90 GASGGAMAA
+90 
-99 RGAPRRLLLGSFW
+99 
-112 VAFLLGQRPESSVA
+112 
-126 AAAAA
+126 
-131 RSSSSPQQQNLP
+131 
-143 PAGPTVRTFT
+143 
-153 PFYFT
+153 
-158 VEPVDTLSV
+158 
-167 RASSVI
+167 
-173 LNCSAYCESSP
+173 
-184 KIEWKKDG
+184 
-192 TFLNLVSDDRRQ
+192 
-204 LLPDGSLLINS
+204 
-215 VVHSKHNK
+215 
-223 PDEGHY
+223 
-229 QCVAT
+229 
-234 VESLGTIVSRTAKL
+234 
-248 TVAGLPRFISQPES
+248 
-262 ASVYRGNSIVLN
+262 
-274 CEVNADLAPFVR
+274 
-286 WELDHEPLFLDDRV
+286 
-300 FKLPSGALI
+300 
-309 ISNATDEDGGTYC
+309 
-322 CIIEIGGSP
+322 
-331 KYSDE
+331 
-336 AEIKVLPESEV
+336 
-347 ASNQVFL
+347 
-354 RQPSSL
+354 
-360 TKITGQNAVLP
+360 
-371 CVATGIPI
+371 
-379 PVIRW
+379 
-384 TRNEEEL
+384 NEEEL
-391 VTESSKNYL
+391 TTEGSEKFL
-400 LLAGGTLKINDIT
+400 LLAGGSLEISDIT
-413 EDDAGTYTCIAEN
+413 EDDAGTYACIVDN
-426 GNETIEAQADLI
+426 GNETIEAQAELA

-445 LKQPS
+445 LKQPA

-462 ECDVT
+462 ECEVT
-467 GKPTPTVKWVKNGD
+467 GKPTPTVKWIKNGD
-481 VVIPSDYFK
+481 MVIPSDYFK
-490 IVNEHDLQVLGLV
+490 IVKEHNLQVLGLV

-510 QCIADNDVGN
+510 QCIAENDVGN
-520 IQSGAQLIIL
+520 AQAGAQLIIL
-530 DHDVAIPTLP
+530 EH
-540 PTSLTSATTDHLA
+540 A
-553 PATSGPLP
+553 PATTGPLP

-594 YSVFYTRETVNRERV
+594 YTVFYTKEGINRERV
-609 ENTSHPGEMQV
+609 ENTSRPGEMQV
-620 TIQNLMPESVYVF
+620 TIQNLMPETVYVF

-642 PGESSLPLKVATQP
+642 PGESSVPLKVATQP

-669 YANSPTSITISW
+669 YANSPISITVTW
-681 ATPLSGNGEIQNYK
+681 DTPLSGNGEIQNYK

-701 GADNEQ
+701 GTDNEQ
-707 DIDVGGLSYTISG
+707 AVCPTEPFSKDAVLSRGHQKAHAPSQENASWEYLRAKSLSLLRSIGNTDVDVGGHSYTISG

-745 VVVRTLSDVPSAAPQ
+745 VVVQTLSDVPSAAPQ
-760 NLTLEVQ
+760 NLSLEVR
-767 NSKSIMMHWQPPPA
+767 NSKSIMIHWQTPPA

-795 RKVTRKS
+795 RKASRKS
-802 DVTDIV
+802 EVSESIG
-808 GTQLSQLIEGLERGT
+808 GTQLFQLIEGLERGT
-823 EYSFRVAALTVNGT
+823 EYSFRVAAFTSNGT
-837 GLPTDWVSAETF
+837 GPATDWISAETF
-849 ESDLDESR
+849 ESDLDETR

-882 NQNIVVRGYAIGYGV
+882 NQNIVVRGYAIGYGI

-927 TLKAYNNVGEG
+927 TLKAFNNVGEG

-948 AYTDTSEVDLFV
+948 PHT
-960 VNAPYTPVPDPSPMM
+960 VPDPSPMM

-999 PKNQKVSD
+999 PKNQKITD

-1031 TLSFLVTGLKPNTLY
+1031 TLSYLVTSLKPNTLY

-1144 DTAYYFKIQ
+1144 DTPYYFKIQ

-1174 LGSAGKGNRP
+1174 LGSAGKGSRP
-1184 VDVGPDY
+1184 LDIGPDY
-1191 KTPMSGSNSPHGSP
+1191 KPPMSGSNSPHGSP
-1205 SPLEY
+1205 TSPLDS

-1217 VSVGVITIVVVVIVA
+1217 VSVGVITIVIVVIVA

-1381 TCSYLHHQANP
+1381 TRSYLHHQVNP
-1392 WPVGT
+1392 WPIGT
-1397 SVSHSDR
+1397 SMSHSDR

-1438 TGSYLPST
+1438 TASYLANA
-1446 QEEETSQSL
+1446 QEEDSGQSL

-1469 AVPAVPPTGAT
+1469 AVPAVPPTGSA

-1491 SQQASSHPVHS
+1491 TQQASNHPVHS

-1523 SAPEVQE
+1523 SAPDVQE

>member
-1 MCVCVCVRREGKR
+1 MAAEREAGRLLCTSSSRRCC
-14 SPAQSPALGPARHG
+14 
-28 VNRRTTPPPPPPLP
+28 PPP
-42 PFYSWGA
+42 
-49 LEGGPVTESSEE
+49 
-61 ELPQPPPPPP
+61 
-71 PPPLR
+71 
-76 REPPPPPSPLLAAL
+76 
-90 GASGGAMAA
+90 
-99 RGAPRRLLLGSFW
+99 RLLLLLPLLLLLL
-112 VAFLLGQRPESSVA
+112 LLGRPASGA
-126 AAAAA
+126 AAAK
-131 RSSSSPQQQNLP
+131 SGSPPQS
-143 PAGPTVRTFT
+143 AGASVRTFT
-153 PFYFT
+153 PFYFL

-167 RASSVI
+167 RGSSVI
-173 LNCSAYCESSP
+173 LNCSAYSEPSP
-184 KIEWKKDG
+184 NIEWKKDG

-204 LLPDGSLLINS
+204 LLPDGSLFISN

-223 PDEGHY
+223 PDEGFY

-234 VESLGTIVSRTAKL
+234 VDNLGTIVSRTAKL
-248 TVAGLPRFISQPES
+248 TVAGLPRFTSQPEPS
-262 ASVYRGNSIVLN
+262 SVYVGNSAILN
-274 CEVNADLAPFVR
+274 CEVNADLVPFVR
-286 WELDHEPLFLDDRV
+286 WEQNRQPLLLDDRIV
-300 FKLPSGALI
+300 KLPSGTLV
-309 ISNATDEDGGTYC
+309 ISNATEGDGGLYR
-322 CIIEIGGSP
+322 CIVESGGPP
-331 KYSDE
+331 KFSEE
-336 AEIKVLPESEV
+336 AELKVLQDPEEIVDLVFLMRPSSMIKV
-347 ASNQVFL
+347 
-354 RQPSSL
+354 
-360 TKITGQNAVLP
+360 TGQSAVLP
-371 CVATGIPI
+371 CVASGLPA

-384 TRNEEEL
+384 MKNEEVL
-391 VTESSKNYL
+391 DTESSERL
-400 LLAGGTLKINDIT
+400 VLLAGGSLEINDVS
-413 EDDAGTYTCIAEN
+413 EDDAGTYFCIADN
-426 GNETIEAQADLI
+426 GNKTVEAQAELT
-438 VQAPPEF
+438 VQVPPEF
-445 LKQPS
+445 LKQPA

-462 ECDVT
+462 ECEVT

-490 IVNEHDLQVLGLV
+490 IVKEHNLQVLGLV

-510 QCIADNDVGN
+510 QCIAENDVGN
-520 IQSGAQLIIL
+520 AQAGAQLIIL
-530 DHDVAIPTLP
+530 EHDVAIPTLP

-553 PATSGPLP
+553 PATTGPLP

-594 YSVFYTRETVNRERV
+594 YSVFYTKEGVARERV
-609 ENTSHPGEMQV
+609 ENTSQPGEMQV
-620 TIQNLMPESVYVF
+620 TIQNLMPATVYIFKVM
-633 RVVAQNKHG
+633 AQNKHG
-642 PGESSLPLKVATQP
+642 SGESSAPLRVETQP

-669 YANSPTSITISW
+669 YTTSPTSITVTW
-681 ATPLSGNGEIQNYK
+681 ETPLSGNGEIQNYK

-701 GADNEQ
+701 GTDKEQ
-707 DIDVGGLSYTISG
+707 DVDVSSHSYTING

-745 VVVRTLSDVPSAAPQ
+745 VAVRTLSDVPSAAPQ
-760 NLTLEVQ
+760 NLSLEVR
-767 NSKSIMMHWQPPPA
+767 NSKSILIHWQPPSLA
-781 GTHNGQITGYKIRY
+781 TQNGQITGYKIRY
-795 RKVTRKS
+795 RKASRKS
-802 DVTDIV
+802 DVTETV
-808 GTQLSQLIEGLERGT
+808 VPGTQLSQLIEGLDRGT
-823 EYSFRVAALTVNGT
+823 EYNFRVAALTVNGT
-837 GLPTDWVSAETF
+837 GPATDWLSAETF
-849 ESDLDESR
+849 ESDLDETR

-882 NQNIVVRGYAIGYGV
+882 NQNIVVRGYAIGYGI

-927 TLKAYNNVGEG
+927 TLKAFNNVGEG

-948 AYTDTSEVDLFV
+948 PHT
-960 VNAPYTPVPDPSPMM
+960 VPDPTPMM

-999 PKNQKVSD
+999 PKHQKITDS
-1007 ARYYTVRWKTN
+1007 RYYTVRWKTN
-1018 IPANTKYKTANTT
+1018 IPANTKYKNANAT
-1031 TLSFLVTGLKPNTLY
+1031 TLSYLVTGLKPNTLY

-1058 STWSMTAHGT
+1058 STWSMTAHGA

-1144 DTAYYFKIQ
+1144 DTPYYFKIQ

-1174 LGSAGKGNRP
+1174 LGSAGKGSRLP
-1184 VDVGPDY
+1184 DLGSDY
-1191 KTPMSGSNSPHGSP
+1191 KPPMSGSNSPHGSP
-1205 SPLEY
+1205 TSPLDS

-1217 VSVGVITIVVVVIVA
+1217 VSVGVVTIVVVVIIA

-1255 SHKYKGNSKDV
+1255 SHKYKGNCKDV

-1279 LKPIDKSPDPNPIM
+1279 LKPIDKSPDPNPVM

-1349 DSQPPQPVI
+1349 DSQPPQ
-1358 SAHPIHSL
+1358 
-1366 DNPHHHFHSGSLASP
+1366 
-1381 TCSYLHHQANP
+1381 Q
-1392 WPVGT
+1392 
-1397 SVSHSDR
+1397 
-1404 ANSTESV
+1404 SV

-1425 QTCCADHQEPESA
+1425 QTCCTDHQDAEGA
-1438 TGSYLPST
+1438 TGSSYLASS
-1446 QEEETSQSL
+1446 QEEDSGQSL

-1469 AVPAVPPTGAT
+1469 AVPAIPPPGPPI

-1491 SQQASSHPVHS
+1491 SQQALNHHIHS

-1513 TRPPMPVVVP
+1513 SRPPMPVVVP

-1535 EDSESNYEPD
+1535 EDSESSYEPD

>member
-1 MCVCVCVRREGKR
+1 
-14 SPAQSPALGPARHG
+14 
-28 VNRRTTPPPPPPLP
+28 
-42 PFYSWGA
+42 
-49 LEGGPVTESSEE
+49 
-61 ELPQPPPPPP
+61 
-71 PPPLR
+71 
-76 REPPPPPSPLLAAL
+76 
-90 GASGGAMAA
+90 MAA
-99 RGAPRRLLLGSFW
+99 ERRARRLLSTSSFW
-112 VAFLLGQRPESSVA
+112 LCCLLLLERRASG
-126 AAAAA
+126 AAAA
-131 RSSSSPQQQNLP
+131 RSGSPPQSPGSSI
-143 PAGPTVRTFT
+143 RTFT
-153 PFYFT
+153 PFYFL
-158 VEPVDTLSV
+158 VEPVDTLSI
-167 RASSVI
+167 RGSSGI
-173 LNCSAYCESSP
+173 LNCSAYSEPSP

-204 LLPDGSLLINS
+204 LLPDGSLFISN

-223 PDEGHY
+223 PDEGYY

-248 TVAGLPRFISQPES
+248 TVAGLPRFSSQPEPS
-262 ASVYRGNSIVLN
+262 SVYVGNSAILN
-274 CEVNADLAPFVR
+274 CEVNADLVPFVR
-286 WELDHEPLFLDDRV
+286 WEHNRQPLLLDDRLN
-300 FKLPSGALI
+300 KLPSGTLV
-309 ISNATDEDGGTYC
+309 ISNATEGDGGLYR
-322 CIIEIGGSP
+322 CIVESGGPP

-336 AEIKVLPESEV
+336 VELKVLPDPDV
-347 ASNQVFL
+347 TSNLVFL
-354 RQPSSL
+354 KQPSSL
-360 TKITGQNAVLP
+360 VRVIGQSAVLP
-371 CVATGIPI
+371 CVASGLPTPT
-379 PVIRW
+379 IRW
-384 TRNEEEL
+384 MKNEEAL
-391 VTESSKNYL
+391 DTESSERL
-400 LLAGGTLKINDIT
+400 VLLAGGSLEISDVT
-413 EDDAGTYTCIAEN
+413 EDDAGTYFCIADN
-426 GNETIEAQADLI
+426 GNETIEAQAELT
-438 VQAPPEF
+438 VQAQPEF
-445 LKQPS
+445 LKQPT

-462 ECDVT
+462 ECEVT

-481 VVIPSDYFK
+481 MVIPSDYFK
-490 IVNEHDLQVLGLV
+490 IVKEHNLQVLGLV

-510 QCIADNDVGN
+510 QCIAENDVGN
-520 IQSGAQLIIL
+520 AQAGAQLIIL
-530 DHDVAIPTLP
+530 EHDVAIPTLP

-553 PATSGPLP
+553 PATTGPLP

-587 PHGDNLT
+587 PHGDNVT
-594 YSVFYTRETVNRERV
+594 YSVFYTKEGIARERV
-609 ENTSHPGEMQV
+609 ENTSRPGEMQV
-620 TIQNLMPESVYVF
+620 TIQNLMPATVYIF
-633 RVVAQNKHG
+633 RVMAQNKHG
-642 PGESSLPLKVATQP
+642 SGESSAPLRVETQP

-669 YANSPTSITISW
+669 YATSPTSITVTW
-681 ATPLSGNGEIQNYK
+681 ETPLSGNGEIQNYK

-701 GADNEQ
+701 GTDKEQ
-707 DIDVGGLSYTISG
+707 DVDVSSHSHTING

-745 VVVRTLSDVPSAAPQ
+745 VAVRTFSDVPSAAPQ
-760 NLTLEVQ
+760 NLSLEVR
-767 NSKSIMMHWQPPPA
+767 NSKSIVIHWQPPPLA
-781 GTHNGQITGYKIRY
+781 TQNGQITGYKVRY
-795 RKVTRKS
+795 RKASRKS
-802 DVTDIV
+802 DVTETLV
-808 GTQLSQLIEGLERGT
+808 TGTQLSQLIEGLDRGT
-823 EYSFRVAALTVNGT
+823 EYNFRVAALTINGT
-837 GLPTDWVSAETF
+837 GPATDWLSAETF
-849 ESDLDESR
+849 ESDLDETR

-882 NQNIVVRGYAIGYGV
+882 NQNIVVRGYAIGYGI

-927 TLKAYNNVGEG
+927 TLKAFNNVGEG

-948 AYTDTSEVDLFV
+948 PHT
-960 VNAPYTPVPDPSPMM
+960 VPDPTPMM

-999 PKNQKVSD
+999 PKHQKITDS
-1007 ARYYTVRWKTN
+1007 RYYTVRWKTN
-1018 IPANTKYKTANTT
+1018 IPANTKYKNANAT
-1031 TLSFLVTGLKPNTLY
+1031 TLSYLVTGLKPNTLY

-1144 DTAYYFKIQ
+1144 DTPYYFKIQ

-1174 LGSAGKGNRP
+1174 SGSAGKGSRLP
-1184 VDVGPDY
+1184 DLGSDY
-1191 KTPMSGSNSPHGSP
+1191 KPPMSGSNSPHGSP
-1205 SPLEY
+1205 TSPLDS

-1217 VSVGVITIVVVVIVA
+1217 VSVGVITIVVVVIIA

-1349 DSQPPQPVI
+1349 DSQPPQ
-1358 SAHPIHSL
+1358 
-1366 DNPHHHFHSGSLASP
+1366 
-1381 TCSYLHHQANP
+1381 Q
-1392 WPVGT
+1392 
-1397 SVSHSDR
+1397 
-1404 ANSTESV
+1404 SV

-1425 QTCCADHQEPESA
+1425 QTCCTDHQDPEGA
-1438 TGSYLPST
+1438 TSSSYLASS
-1446 QEEETSQSL
+1446 QEEDSGQSL

-1469 AVPAVPPTGAT
+1469 AVPAIPPPGPPT

-1491 SQQASSHPVHS
+1491 SQQALNHHIHS

-1513 TRPPMPVVVP
+1513 SRPPMPVVVP

-1535 EDSESNYEPD
+1535 EDSESSYEPD

>member
-1 MCVCVCVRREGKR
+1 M
-14 SPAQSPALGPARHG
+14 
-28 VNRRTTPPPPPPLP
+28 
-42 PFYSWGA
+42 
-49 LEGGPVTESSEE
+49 
-61 ELPQPPPPPP
+61 
-71 PPPLR
+71 
-76 REPPPPPSPLLAAL
+76 AAP
-90 GASGGAMAA
+90 GGAW
-99 RGAPRRLLLGSFW
+99 RRRLLGSLLW
-112 VAFLLGQRPESSVA
+112 VALLCGQTPA
-126 AAAAA
+126 APAAAA
-131 RSSSSPQQQNLP
+131 RSGSSPSQQQSPP
-143 PAGPTVRTFT
+143 PAAGPSARTFT
-153 PFYFT
+153 QFYFT
-158 VEPVDTLSV
+158 VEPADTLSV

-173 LNCSAYCESSP
+173 LNCSAYCESPP

-248 TVAGLPRFISQPES
+248 TVAGLPRFTSQPES
-262 ASVYRGNSIVLN
+262 ASVSRGNSVVLN

-286 WELDHEPLFLDDRV
+286 WELDHEPLFLDDRI
-300 FKLPSGALI
+300 FQLSSGALI
-309 ISNATDEDGGTYC
+309 ISNATDEDGGTYSC
-322 CIIEIGGSP
+322 VIEIGGPP

-336 AEIKVLPESEV
+336 AEVKVLPESE
-347 ASNQVFL
+347 APSSLVFL
-354 RQPSSL
+354 RQPSSQ
-360 TKITGQNAVLP
+360 TRVVGQSAVLP
-371 CVATGIPI
+371 CVAAGIPI

-391 VTESSKNYL
+391 ATEGSQKYL
-400 LLAGGTLKINDIT
+400 LLAGGTLKISEVT
-413 EDDAGTYTCIAEN
+413 EDDAGVYTCIADN
-426 GNETIEAQADLI
+426 GNETTEAQADLT
-438 VQAPPEF
+438 VQGPPEF
-445 LKQPS
+445 LKKPS
-450 NIYAHESMDIVF
+450 NIYAHESMDIIF
-462 ECDVT
+462 ECDVM

-490 IVNEHDLQVLGLV
+490 IVKEHNLQVLGLV

-510 QCIADNDVGN
+510 QCIAENDVGN
-520 IQSGAQLIIL
+520 VQAGAQLIIL

-553 PATSGPLP
+553 PATTGPLP

-572 STRFIKLTWRTPASD
+572 STRFIKLTWRAPASD

-594 YSVFYTRETVNRERV
+594 YSVFYTKEAVNRERI
-609 ENTSHPGEMQV
+609 ENTSHLGEMQV
-620 TIQNLMPESVYVF
+620 TIQNLMPETVYVF

-642 PGESSLPLKVATQP
+642 PGESSVPLKVATQP

-701 GADNEQ
+701 ETDNEQ
-707 DIDVGGLSYTISG
+707 DIDVGGLSYTING

-745 VVVRTLSDVPSAAPQ
+745 VVIRTLSDVPSAAPQ
-760 NLTLEVQ
+760 NLSLEVQ
-767 NSKSIMMHWQPPPA
+767 NSRSIMMHWQPPPVGA
-781 GTHNGQITGYKIRY
+781 HNGQITGYKIRY

-802 DVTDIV
+802 DVTESIV

-837 GLPTDWVSAETF
+837 GPSTDWVSAETF

-857 VPEVP
+857 VPDVP

-948 AYTDTSEVDLFV
+948 AYT
-960 VNAPYTPVPDPSPMM
+960 VPDPSPMM

-1068 TFELVPTSPPKDVT
+1068 TFESVPTSPPKDVT

-1110 IIYYSTDV
+1110 IIYYSTDI

-1144 DTAYYFKIQ
+1144 DTAYFFKIQ

-1174 LGSAGKGNRP
+1174 ESSDKMSNDQAAGSAGKGNRQM
-1184 VDVGPDY
+1184 DVGTDY
-1191 KTPMSGSNSPHGSP
+1191 KTPVGGSNSPHGSP

-1217 VSVGVITIVVVVIVA
+1217 VSVGVITIVVVVVVA

-1279 LKPIDKSPDPNPIM
+1279 LKPIDKSPDPNPVM

-1392 WPVGT
+1392 WPVGP

-1425 QTCCADHQEPESA
+1425 QTCCTDHQEPESA
-1438 TGSYLPST
+1438 TGPYLPST
-1446 QEEETSQSL
+1446 QEEEPGQNL

>member
-1 MCVCVCVRREGKR
+1 
-14 SPAQSPALGPARHG
+14 
-28 VNRRTTPPPPPPLP
+28 
-42 PFYSWGA
+42 
-49 LEGGPVTESSEE
+49 
-61 ELPQPPPPPP
+61 
-71 PPPLR
+71 
-76 REPPPPPSPLLAAL
+76 
-90 GASGGAMAA
+90 MAA
-99 RGAPRRLLLGSFW
+99 ERGARRLLGTSSFW
-112 VAFLLGQRPESSVA
+112 LCCMLLLGRRAPG
-126 AAAAA
+126 AAAA
-131 RSSSSPQQQNLP
+131 RSGSPPQSPGSS
-143 PAGPTVRTFT
+143 VRTFT
-153 PFYFT
+153 PFYFL
-158 VEPVDTLSV
+158 VEPVNTLSV
-167 RASSVI
+167 RGSSVV
-173 LNCSAYCESSP
+173 LNCSAHSEPSP

-204 LLPDGSLLINS
+204 LLPDGSLFISN

-223 PDEGHY
+223 PDEGYY

-248 TVAGLPRFISQPES
+248 TVAGLPRFASQPEPS
-262 ASVYRGNSIVLN
+262 SVYAGNSAVLN
-274 CEVNADLAPFVR
+274 CEVNVDLVPFVR
-286 WELDHEPLFLDDRV
+286 WEQNRQPLLLGDRIT
-300 FKLPSGALI
+300 KLPSGTLV
-309 ISNATDEDGGTYC
+309 ISNVTKGDGGLYR
-322 CIIEIGGSP
+322 CIVESGGPP

-336 AEIKVLPESEV
+336 AELKVLPDPEV
-347 ASNQVFL
+347 TSNLVFL
-354 RQPSSL
+354 KQPSSL
-360 TKITGQNAVLP
+360 VRVMGQSAVLP
-371 CVATGIPI
+371 CVASGL
-379 PVIRW
+379 PVPAIRW
-384 TRNEEEL
+384 MKNEEAL
-391 VTESSKNYL
+391 DTESSVGSA
-400 LLAGGTLKINDIT
+400 LLAGGSLEISDVT
-413 EDDAGTYTCIAEN
+413 ENDAGTYICVANN
-426 GNETIEAQADLI
+426 GNETIEAQAELT
-438 VQAPPEF
+438 VQAQPEF
-445 LKQPS
+445 LKKPA

-462 ECDVT
+462 ECEVT
-467 GKPTPTVKWVKNGD
+467 GKPAPAVKWVKNGD
-481 VVIPSDYFK
+481 MVIPSDYFK
-490 IVNEHDLQVLGLV
+490 IVKEHNLQVLGLV

-510 QCIADNDVGN
+510 QCIAENDVGN
-520 IQSGAQLIIL
+520 AQAAAQLIIL
-530 DHDVAIPTLP
+530 EHDVAIPSLP

-553 PATSGPLP
+553 PATAGPLP

-594 YSVFYTRETVNRERV
+594 YSVFYTKEGTARERV
-609 ENTSHPGEMQV
+609 ENTSHSGEMQV
-620 TIQNLMPESVYVF
+620 TIQNLMPATVYIF
-633 RVVAQNKHG
+633 RVMAQNKHG
-642 PGESSLPLKVATQP
+642 SGESSAPLRVETQP

-669 YANSPTSITISW
+669 FATSPTSITVTW
-681 ATPLSGNGEIQNYK
+681 ETPLSGNGEIQNYK
-695 LYYMEK
+695 LYYMAK
-701 GADNEQ
+701 GTDKEQ
-707 DIDVGGLSYTISG
+707 DVDVSSHSHTING

-745 VVVRTLSDVPSAAPQ
+745 VAVQTLSDVPSATPQ
-760 NLTLEVQ
+760 NLSLEVR
-767 NSKSIMMHWQPPPA
+767 NSKSIMIHWQPPPPA
-781 GTHNGQITGYKIRY
+781 TQNGQIAGYKVRY
-795 RKVTRKS
+795 RKASRKS
-802 DVTDIV
+802 DITETLVP
-808 GTQLSQLIEGLERGT
+808 GTQLSQLIDGLDRGT
-823 EYSFRVAALTVNGT
+823 EYNFRVAALTVNGT
-837 GLPTDWVSAETF
+837 GPATDWLSAETF

-882 NQNIVVRGYAIGYGV
+882 NQNIVVRGYAIGYGI
-897 GSPHAQTIK
+897 GSPHAQTIR

-914 TIENLDPSSHYVI
+914 TIENLDSSSHYVI
-927 TLKAYNNVGEG
+927 TLKAFNNVGEG

-948 AYTDTSEVDLFV
+948 PHTDASEVDLFV
-960 VNAPYTPVPDPSPMM
+960 INAPYTPVPDPTPMM

-984 LSHDTIRITWADNSL
+984 LSHDTVRITWADNSL
-999 PKNQKVSD
+999 PKHQKITDS
-1007 ARYYTVRWKTN
+1007 RYYTVRWKTN
-1018 IPANTKYKTANTT
+1018 IPANTKYKNANAT
-1031 TLSFLVTGLKPNTLY
+1031 TLSYLVTGLKANTLY

-1144 DTAYYFKIQ
+1144 DTPYYFKIQ

-1174 LGSAGKGNRP
+1174 SGSAKGSRLPDLGS
-1184 VDVGPDY
+1184 DY
-1191 KTPMSGSNSPHGSP
+1191 KPPMSGSNSPHGSP
-1205 SPLEY
+1205 TSPLDS
-1210 NMLLVII
+1210 NMLLIVII
-1217 VSVGVITIVVVVIVA
+1217 SVGVITIVVVVIIA
-1232 VFCTRRTTSHQKKKR
+1232 VLCTRRTTSHQKKKR
-1247 AACKSVNG
+1247 TACKAVNG
-1255 SHKYKGNSKDV
+1255 AHKYKGNSKDV

-1301 SQDITPVDNS
+1301 SQDITPVDNP

-1342 PKMMMPF
+1342 PKMVMPF
-1349 DSQPPQPVI
+1349 DSQPPQQSI
-1358 SAHPIHSL
+1358 
-1366 DNPHHHFHSGSLASP
+1366 
-1381 TCSYLHHQANP
+1381 
-1392 WPVGT
+1392 
-1397 SVSHSDR
+1397 
-1404 ANSTESV
+1404 

-1425 QTCCADHQEPESA
+1425 QTCCTDHQDPEGA
-1438 TGSYLPST
+1438 TSSSYLASS
-1446 QEEETSQSL
+1446 QEEDSGQSL

-1469 AVPAVPPTGAT
+1469 AVPAIPPPGPPI
-1480 YDPALPSTPLL
+1480 YDPTLPSTPLL
-1491 SQQASSHPVHS
+1491 SQQALNHHLHS

-1513 TRPPMPVVVP
+1513 SRPPMPVVVP

-1535 EDSESNYEPD
+1535 EDSESSYEPD

-1562 AITTA
+1562 AITTV

>member
-1 MCVCVCVRREGKR
+1 
-14 SPAQSPALGPARHG
+14 
-28 VNRRTTPPPPPPLP
+28 
-42 PFYSWGA
+42 
-49 LEGGPVTESSEE
+49 
-61 ELPQPPPPPP
+61 
-71 PPPLR
+71 
-76 REPPPPPSPLLAAL
+76 
-90 GASGGAMAA
+90 MAA
-99 RGAPRRLLLGSFW
+99 ERGARRLLGTSSFW
-112 VAFLLGQRPESSVA
+112 LCCLLLLGRRAPG
-126 AAAAA
+126 AAAA
-131 RSSSSPQQQNLP
+131 RSGSPPQSP
-143 PAGPTVRTFT
+143 GSGVRTFT
-153 PFYFT
+153 PFYFL
-158 VEPVDTLSV
+158 VEPVDTLSS
-167 RASSVI
+167 RGSSVI
-173 LNCSAYCESSP
+173 LNCSAYSEPSP

-204 LLPDGSLLINS
+204 LLPDGSLFITN
-215 VVHSKHNK
+215 VVHAKHNK
-223 PDEGHY
+223 PDEGYY

-234 VESLGTIVSRTAKL
+234 VENLGTIVSRTAKL
-248 TVAGLPRFISQPES
+248 TVASLPRFASQPEPS
-262 ASVYRGNSIVLN
+262 SVYAGNSAVLN
-274 CEVNADLAPFVR
+274 CEVNADLVPFVR
-286 WELDHEPLFLDDRV
+286 WEQNRQPLLLDDRV
-300 FKLPSGALI
+300 IKLPSGTLV
-309 ISNATDEDGGTYC
+309 ISNVTERDGGLYRC
-322 CIIEIGGSP
+322 VVESGGPP

-336 AEIKVLPESEV
+336 AELKVLPDPEV
-347 ASNQVFL
+347 TSNLVFL
-354 RQPSSL
+354 KQPSSL
-360 TKITGQNAVLP
+360 VRVIGQSAVLP
-371 CVATGIPI
+371 CVALGLPTPT
-379 PVIRW
+379 IRW
-384 TRNEEEL
+384 MKNEEAL
-391 VTESSKNYL
+391 DTESSERL
-400 LLAGGTLKINDIT
+400 VLLAGGSLEISDVT
-413 EDDAGTYTCIAEN
+413 EDDAGTYFCIADN
-426 GNETIEAQADLI
+426 GNETIEAQAELT
-438 VQAPPEF
+438 VQAQPEF
-445 LKQPS
+445 LKQPT
-450 NIYAHESMDIVF
+450 NIYAHESMDIIF
-462 ECDVT
+462 ECEVT
-467 GKPTPTVKWVKNGD
+467 GKPAPTVKWVKNGD
-481 VVIPSDYFK
+481 MVIPSDYFK
-490 IVNEHDLQVLGLV
+490 IVKEHNLQVLGLV

-510 QCIADNDVGN
+510 QCIAENDVGN
-520 IQSGAQLIIL
+520 AQAGAQLIIL
-530 DHDVAIPTLP
+530 EH
-540 PTSLTSATTDHLA
+540 A
-553 PATSGPLP
+553 PATTGPLP

-594 YSVFYTRETVNRERV
+594 YSVFYTKEGIARERV

-620 TIQNLMPESVYVF
+620 TIQNLMPATVYIF
-633 RVVAQNKHG
+633 RVMAQNKHG
-642 PGESSLPLKVATQP
+642 SGESSAPLRVETQP

-669 YANSPTSITISW
+669 YATSPTSITVTW
-681 ATPLSGNGEIQNYK
+681 ETPLSGNGEIQNYK

-701 GADNEQ
+701 GTDKEQ
-707 DIDVGGLSYTISG
+707 DVDVSSHSHTING

-745 VVVRTLSDVPSAAPQ
+745 VAVRTLSDVPSAAPQ
-760 NLTLEVQ
+760 NLSLEVR
-767 NSKSIMMHWQPPPA
+767 NSKSIMIHWQPPPPA
-781 GTHNGQITGYKIRY
+781 TQNGQITGYKIRY
-795 RKVTRKS
+795 RKASRKS
-802 DVTDIV
+802 DVTETLV
-808 GTQLSQLIEGLERGT
+808 TGTQLSQLIEGLDRGT
-823 EYSFRVAALTVNGT
+823 EYNFRVAALTINGT
-837 GLPTDWVSAETF
+837 GPATDWLSAETF
-849 ESDLDESR
+849 ESDLDETR
-857 VPEVP
+857 VPDVP

-882 NQNIVVRGYAIGYGV
+882 NQNIVVRGYAIGYGI

-927 TLKAYNNVGEG
+927 TLKAFNNVGEG

-948 AYTDTSEVDLFV
+948 PHT
-960 VNAPYTPVPDPSPMM
+960 VPDPTPMM

-999 PKNQKVSD
+999 PKHQKITDS
-1007 ARYYTVRWKTN
+1007 RYYTVRWKTN
-1018 IPANTKYKTANTT
+1018 IPANTKYKNANAT
-1031 TLSFLVTGLKPNTLY
+1031 TLSYLVTGLKANTLY

-1144 DTAYYFKIQ
+1144 DTPYYFKIQ

-1174 LGSAGKGNRP
+1174 SGSAGKGSRLP
-1184 VDVGPDY
+1184 DLGSDY
-1191 KTPMSGSNSPHGSP
+1191 KPPMSGSNSPHGSP
-1205 SPLEY
+1205 TSPLDS

-1217 VSVGVITIVVVVIVA
+1217 VSVGVITIVVVVIIA

-1349 DSQPPQPVI
+1349 DSQPPQQSI
-1358 SAHPIHSL
+1358 
-1366 DNPHHHFHSGSLASP
+1366 
-1381 TCSYLHHQANP
+1381 
-1392 WPVGT
+1392 
-1397 SVSHSDR
+1397 
-1404 ANSTESV
+1404 

-1425 QTCCADHQEPESA
+1425 QTCCTDHQDPEGA
-1438 TGSYLPST
+1438 TSSSYLASS
-1446 QEEETSQSL
+1446 QEEDSGQSL

-1469 AVPAVPPTGAT
+1469 AVPAIPPPGPPT
-1480 YDPALPSTPLL
+1480 YDPTLPSTPLL
-1491 SQQASSHPVHS
+1491 SQQALNHHLHS

-1513 TRPPMPVVVP
+1513 SRPPMPVVVP
-1523 SAPEVQE
+1523 SAPDVQE

-1535 EDSESNYEPD
+1535 EDSESSYEPD

>member
-1 MCVCVCVRREGKR
+1 
-14 SPAQSPALGPARHG
+14 
-28 VNRRTTPPPPPPLP
+28 
-42 PFYSWGA
+42 
-49 LEGGPVTESSEE
+49 
-61 ELPQPPPPPP
+61 
-71 PPPLR
+71 
-76 REPPPPPSPLLAAL
+76 
-90 GASGGAMAA
+90 MAA
-99 RGAPRRLLLGSFW
+99 EPGAWRLLSTSFWLCCLLLLGRRAPG
-112 VAFLLGQRPESSVA
+112 V
-126 AAAAA
+126 AAA
-131 RSSSSPQQQNLP
+131 RSGSPPQSSGSSI
-143 PAGPTVRTFT
+143 RTFT
-153 PFYFT
+153 PFYFL

-167 RASSVI
+167 RGSSVI
-173 LNCSAYCESSP
+173 LNCSAYSEPSP

-192 TFLNLVSDDRRQ
+192 TLLNLVSDDRRQ
-204 LLPDGSLLINS
+204 LLPDGSLFISS

-223 PDEGHY
+223 PDEGYY

-248 TVAGLPRFISQPES
+248 TVAGLPRFASQPEPS
-262 ASVYRGNSIVLN
+262 SVYVGNSAVLN
-274 CEVNADLAPFVR
+274 CEVNADLVPFVR
-286 WELDHEPLFLDDRV
+286 WEQNKQPLLLDDRV
-300 FKLPSGALI
+300 IKLPSGTLV
-309 ISNATDEDGGTYC
+309 ISNATEGDGGLYRC
-322 CIIEIGGSP
+322 MVESGGPP
-331 KYSDE
+331 KYSEE
-336 AEIKVLPESEV
+336 AELKVLPDPG
-347 ASNQVFL
+347 ATSNLVFL
-354 RQPSSL
+354 KQPSSL
-360 TKITGQNAVLP
+360 IRVIGQSAVLP
-371 CVATGIPI
+371 CVASGLPTPS
-379 PVIRW
+379 IRW
-384 TRNEEEL
+384 VKNQET
-391 VTESSKNYL
+391 VDTESSGRL
-400 LLAGGTLKINDIT
+400 VLLAGGSLEINDVT
-413 EDDAGTYTCIAEN
+413 EDDAGTYFCIADN
-426 GNETIEAQADLI
+426 GNETIEAQAELT
-438 VQAPPEF
+438 VQAQPEF
-445 LKQPS
+445 LKQPT

-462 ECDVT
+462 ECEVT

-481 VVIPSDYFK
+481 MVIPSDYFK
-490 IVNEHDLQVLGLV
+490 IVKEHNLQVLGLV

-510 QCIADNDVGN
+510 QCIAENDVGN
-520 IQSGAQLIIL
+520 AQAGAQLIIL
-530 DHDVAIPTLP
+530 EHDVAIPTLP

-553 PATSGPLP
+553 PATAGPLP

-594 YSVFYTRETVNRERV
+594 YSVFYTKEGIARERV
-609 ENTSHPGEMQV
+609 ENTSRPGEMQV
-620 TIQNLMPESVYVF
+620 TIQNLMPATVYIF
-633 RVVAQNKHG
+633 RVMAQNKHG
-642 PGESSLPLKVATQP
+642 PGESSAPLRVETQP

-669 YANSPTSITISW
+669 CATSPTSITVTW
-681 ATPLSGNGEIQNYK
+681 ETPLSGNGEIQNYK

-701 GADNEQ
+701 GTDKEQ
-707 DIDVGGLSYTISG
+707 DVDVSSHSHTING

-745 VVVRTLSDVPSAAPQ
+745 VAVRTFSDVPSAAPQ
-760 NLTLEVQ
+760 NLSLEVR
-767 NSKSIMMHWQPPPA
+767 NSKSIVIHWQPPPPA
-781 GTHNGQITGYKIRY
+781 AQNGEITGYKVRY
-795 RKVTRKS
+795 RKASRKS
-802 DVTDIV
+802 DVTETLV
-808 GTQLSQLIEGLERGT
+808 SGTQLSQLIEGLDRGT
-823 EYSFRVAALTVNGT
+823 EYNFRVAALTVNGT
-837 GLPTDWVSAETF
+837 GPATDWLSAETF
-849 ESDLDESR
+849 ESDLDETR

-882 NQNIVVRGYAIGYGV
+882 NQNIVVRGYAIGYGI

-927 TLKAYNNVGEG
+927 TLKAFNNVGEG

-948 AYTDTSEVDLFV
+948 PHTDTSEVDLFV
-960 VNAPYTPVPDPSPMM
+960 INAPYTPVPDPTPMM

-999 PKNQKVSD
+999 PKHQKITDS
-1007 ARYYTVRWKTN
+1007 RYYTVRWKTN
-1018 IPANTKYKTANTT
+1018 IPANTKYKNANAT
-1031 TLSFLVTGLKPNTLY
+1031 TLSYLVTGLKPNTLY

-1144 DTAYYFKIQ
+1144 DTPYYFKIQ

-1174 LGSAGKGNRP
+1174 DSSDKMANDQASGSAGKGSRLP
-1184 VDVGPDY
+1184 DLGSDY
-1191 KTPMSGSNSPHGSP
+1191 KPPMSGSNSPHGSP
-1205 SPLEY
+1205 TSPLDS

-1217 VSVGVITIVVVVIVA
+1217 VSVGVITIVVVVIIA

-1318 RRNSYRGH
+1318 RRNSYR
-1326 ESEDSM
+1326 
-1332 STLAGRRGMR
+1332 
-1342 PKMMMPF
+1342 
-1349 DSQPPQPVI
+1349 
-1358 SAHPIHSL
+1358 
-1366 DNPHHHFHSGSLASP
+1366 
-1381 TCSYLHHQANP
+1381 
-1392 WPVGT
+1392 
-1397 SVSHSDR
+1397 
-1404 ANSTESV
+1404 ESV

-1425 QTCCADHQEPESA
+1425 QTCCTDHQDPEGA
-1438 TGSYLPST
+1438 TSSSYLASS
-1446 QEEETSQSL
+1446 QEEDSGQSL

-1469 AVPAVPPTGAT
+1469 AVPAIPPTGPPT

-1491 SQQASSHPVHS
+1491 SQQALNHHIHA

-1513 TRPPMPVVVP
+1513 SRPPMPVVVP

-1535 EDSESNYEPD
+1535 EDSESSYEPD

>member
-1 MCVCVCVRREGKR
+1 
-14 SPAQSPALGPARHG
+14 L
-28 VNRRTTPPPPPPLP
+28 
-42 PFYSWGA
+42 SWH
-49 LEGGPVTESSEE
+49 
-61 ELPQPPPPPP
+61 
-71 PPPLR
+71 
-76 REPPPPPSPLLAAL
+76 PLLYFL
-90 GASGGAMAA
+90 GYIVASRA
-99 RGAPRRLLLGSFW
+99 RTILLYRWVRSAPVCTG
-112 VAFLLGQRPESSVA
+112 ES
-126 AAAAA
+126 
-131 RSSSSPQQQNLP
+131 L
-143 PAGPTVRTFT
+143 VRTFT
-153 PFYFT
+153 PFYFL
-158 VEPVDTLSV
+158 VEPLDVVAVRGMSV
-167 RASSVI
+167 VM
-173 LNCSAYCESSP
+173 NCSAQCETP
-184 KIEWKKDG
+184 PRIEWRKDG
-192 TFLNLVSDDRRQ
+192 SLLNLVSDDRRQ

-223 PDEGHY
+223 PDEGYY

-234 VESLGTIVSRTAKL
+234 VDSLGTIVSRTAKL
-248 TVAGLPRFISQPES
+248 TVAGKALLG
-262 ASVYRGNSIVLN
+262 SVAENVLM
-274 CEVNADLAPFVR
+274 EGVL
-286 WELDHEPLFLDDRV
+286 
-300 FKLPSGALI
+300 
-309 ISNATDEDGGTYC
+309 GGVL
-322 CIIEIGGSP
+322 EIR
-331 KYSDE
+331 D
-336 AEIKVLPESEV
+336 
-347 ASNQVFL
+347 
-354 RQPSSL
+354 
-360 TKITGQNAVLP
+360 
-371 CVATGIPI
+371 
-379 PVIRW
+379 
-384 TRNEEEL
+384 
-391 VTESSKNYL
+391 VTE
-400 LLAGGTLKINDIT
+400 A
-413 EDDAGTYTCIAEN
+413 DAGTFTCIAES
-426 GNETIEAQADLI
+426 GNDTLEAQAELA
-438 VQAPPEF
+438 VQVPPTF
-445 LKQPS
+445 LKRPA

-462 ECDVT
+462 ECEVT

-490 IVNEHDLQVLGLV
+490 IVKEHNLQVLGLV

-510 QCIADNDVGN
+510 QCIAENDVGN
-520 IQSGAQLIIL
+520 AQAGAQLIIL
-530 DHDVAIPTLP
+530 DLDVAIPTLP
-540 PTSLTSATTDHLA
+540 PTSLTSATNDHLA
-553 PATSGPLP
+553 AAAAGPLP
-561 SAPRDVVASLV
+561 SAPRDVVATLV
-572 STRFIKLTWRTPASD
+572 STRFIRLTWRPPASD

-594 YSVFYTRETVNRERV
+594 YSIFYTKEGVNRERV
-609 ENTSHPGEMQV
+609 ENTSRAGETQV
-620 TIQNLMPESVYVF
+620 MIQSLMPETVYVF
-633 RVVAQNKHG
+633 RVVAQSRHG
-642 PGESSLPLKVATQP
+642 PGESSAPLKVATQP

-669 YANSPTSITISW
+669 FSSSPTSVTVTW
-681 ATPLSGNGEIQNYK
+681 ETPLSGNGDIQNYK

-701 GADNEQ
+701 GQHTEQ
-707 DIDVGGLSYTISG
+707 DVDVAGLSHTLTG
-720 LKKYTE
+720 LKKFTE

-737 GPGVSTQD
+737 GPGVSTHD
-745 VVVRTLSDVPSAAPQ
+745 VVVRTLSDVPSAPPQ
-760 NLTLEVQ
+760 NLTLEVR
-767 NSKSIMMHWQPPPA
+767 NSKVSLDCCPDGSVGIAHPA
-781 GTHNGQITGYKIRY
+781 
-795 RKVTRKS
+795 
-802 DVTDIV
+802 
-808 GTQLSQLIEGLERGT
+808 GLERGT
-823 EYSFRVAALTVNGT
+823 EYSFRVAAMTINGT
-837 GLPTDWVSAETF
+837 GPATDWVSAETF

-882 NQNIVVRGYAIGYGV
+882 NQDVVVRGYAIGYGI

-927 TLKAYNNVGEG
+927 TLKAFNNVGEG

-948 AYTDTSEVDLFV
+948 PHSDTSEVDLFV
-960 VNAPYTPVPDPSPMM
+960 INAPYTPVPDPSPMM

-999 PKNQKVSD
+999 PKNQKITD
-1007 ARYYTVRWKTN
+1007 ARFYTVRWKTN
-1018 IPANTKYKTANTT
+1018 IPANTKYKTANAT
-1031 TLSFLVTGLKPNTLY
+1031 TLSYLVTGLKPNTLY

-1144 DTAYYFKIQ
+1144 DTPYFFKIQ

-1174 LGSAGKGNRP
+1174 SGSAGKGSRP
-1184 VDVGPDY
+1184 LDLGPDY
-1191 KTPMSGSNSPHGSP
+1191 KPPLGGSNSPHGSP
-1205 SPLEY
+1205 TSPLDS

-1217 VSVGVITIVVVVIVA
+1217 VSVGVITIVIVVIVA

-1366 DNPHHHFHSGSLASP
+1366 DPPHHHFHSGSLASP
-1381 TCSYLHHQANP
+1381 TRSFLQHQLSP
-1392 WPVGT
+1392 WPLG
-1397 SVSHSDR
+1397 SAMSHSDR
-1404 ANSTESV
+1404 ADSTESV
-1411 RNTPSTDTMPASSS
+1411 RNTPSTDTMPAGSAVPS
-1425 QTCCADHQEPESA
+1425 AELAEPE
-1438 TGSYLPST
+1438 GPFLPA
-1446 QEEETSQSL
+1446 EEEPQGP

-1469 AVPAVPPTGAT
+1469 AVPAVPNAGGPF
-1480 YDPALPSTPLL
+1480 DPALPSTPLL
-1491 SQQASSHPVHS
+1491 SQQAPGHPLHA

-1535 EDSESNYEPD
+1535 EDSESSYEPD

>member
-1 MCVCVCVRREGKR
+1 
-14 SPAQSPALGPARHG
+14 
-28 VNRRTTPPPPPPLP
+28 
-42 PFYSWGA
+42 
-49 LEGGPVTESSEE
+49 
-61 ELPQPPPPPP
+61 
-71 PPPLR
+71 
-76 REPPPPPSPLLAAL
+76 
-90 GASGGAMAA
+90 MAA
-99 RGAPRRLLLGSFW
+99 ERGARRLLGTSSFW
-112 VAFLLGQRPESSVA
+112 LCCMLLLGRRAPG
-126 AAAAA
+126 AAAA
-131 RSSSSPQQQNLP
+131 RSGSPPQSPGSS
-143 PAGPTVRTFT
+143 VRTFT
-153 PFYFT
+153 PFYFL
-158 VEPVDTLSV
+158 VEPVNTLSV
-167 RASSVI
+167 RGSSVV
-173 LNCSAYCESSP
+173 LNCSAHSEPSP

-204 LLPDGSLLINS
+204 LLPDGSLFISN

-223 PDEGHY
+223 PDEGYY

-248 TVAGLPRFISQPES
+248 TVAGLPRFASQPEPS
-262 ASVYRGNSIVLN
+262 SVYAGNSAVLN
-274 CEVNADLAPFVR
+274 CEVNVDLVPFVR
-286 WELDHEPLFLDDRV
+286 WEQNRQPLLLGDRIT
-300 FKLPSGALI
+300 KLPSGTLV
-309 ISNATDEDGGTYC
+309 ISNVTKGDGGLYR
-322 CIIEIGGSP
+322 CIVESGGPP

-336 AEIKVLPESEV
+336 AELKVLPDPEV
-347 ASNQVFL
+347 TSNLVFL
-354 RQPSSL
+354 KQPSSL
-360 TKITGQNAVLP
+360 VRVMGQSAVLP
-371 CVATGIPI
+371 CVASGL
-379 PVIRW
+379 PVPAIRW
-384 TRNEEEL
+384 MKNEEAL
-391 VTESSKNYL
+391 DTESSVGSA
-400 LLAGGTLKINDIT
+400 LLAGGSLEISDVT
-413 EDDAGTYTCIAEN
+413 ENDAGTYICVANN
-426 GNETIEAQADLI
+426 GNETIEAQAELT
-438 VQAPPEF
+438 VQAQPEF
-445 LKQPS
+445 LKKPA

-462 ECDVT
+462 ECEVT
-467 GKPTPTVKWVKNGD
+467 GKPAPAVKWVKNGD
-481 VVIPSDYFK
+481 MVIPSDYFK
-490 IVNEHDLQVLGLV
+490 IVKEHNLQVLGLV

-510 QCIADNDVGN
+510 QCIAENDVGN
-520 IQSGAQLIIL
+520 AQAAAQLIIL
-530 DHDVAIPTLP
+530 EHDVAIPSLP

-553 PATSGPLP
+553 PATAGPLP

-594 YSVFYTRETVNRERV
+594 YSVFYTKEGTARERV
-609 ENTSHPGEMQV
+609 ENTSHSGEMQV
-620 TIQNLMPESVYVF
+620 TIQNLMPATVYIF
-633 RVVAQNKHG
+633 RVMAQNKHG
-642 PGESSLPLKVATQP
+642 SGESSAPLRVETQP

-669 YANSPTSITISW
+669 FATSPTSITVTW
-681 ATPLSGNGEIQNYK
+681 ETPLSGNGEIQNYK
-695 LYYMEK
+695 LYYMAK
-701 GADNEQ
+701 GTDKEQ
-707 DIDVGGLSYTISG
+707 DVDVSSHSHTING

-745 VVVRTLSDVPSAAPQ
+745 VAVQTLSDVPSATPQ
-760 NLTLEVQ
+760 NLSLEVR
-767 NSKSIMMHWQPPPA
+767 NSKSIMIHWQPPPPA
-781 GTHNGQITGYKIRY
+781 TQNGQIAGYKVRY
-795 RKVTRKS
+795 RKASRKS
-802 DVTDIV
+802 DITETLVP
-808 GTQLSQLIEGLERGT
+808 GTQLSQLIDGLDRGT
-823 EYSFRVAALTVNGT
+823 EYNFRVAALTVNGT
-837 GLPTDWVSAETF
+837 GPATDWLSAETF

-882 NQNIVVRGYAIGYGV
+882 NQNIVVRGYAIGYGI
-897 GSPHAQTIK
+897 GSPHAQTIR

-914 TIENLDPSSHYVI
+914 TIENLDSSSHYVI
-927 TLKAYNNVGEG
+927 TLKAFNNVGEG

-948 AYTDTSEVDLFV
+948 PHTDASEVDLFV
-960 VNAPYTPVPDPSPMM
+960 INAPYTPVPDPTPMM

-984 LSHDTIRITWADNSL
+984 LSHDTVRITWADNSL
-999 PKNQKVSD
+999 PKHQKITDS
-1007 ARYYTVRWKTN
+1007 RYYTVRWKTN
-1018 IPANTKYKTANTT
+1018 IPANTKYKNANAT
-1031 TLSFLVTGLKPNTLY
+1031 TLSYLVTGLKANTLY

-1144 DTAYYFKIQ
+1144 DTPYYFKIQ

-1165 AVQFRTPKA
+1165 AVQFRTPKVDSSDKMPNDQA
-1174 LGSAGKGNRP
+1174 SGSAKGSRLPDLGS
-1184 VDVGPDY
+1184 DY
-1191 KTPMSGSNSPHGSP
+1191 KPPMSGSNSPHGSP
-1205 SPLEY
+1205 TSPLDS
-1210 NMLLVII
+1210 NMLLIVII
-1217 VSVGVITIVVVVIVA
+1217 SVGVITIVVVVIIA
-1232 VFCTRRTTSHQKKKR
+1232 VLCTRRTTSHQKKKR
-1247 AACKSVNG
+1247 TACKAVNG
-1255 SHKYKGNSKDV
+1255 AHKYKGNSKDV

-1301 SQDITPVDNS
+1301 SQDITPVDNP

-1342 PKMMMPF
+1342 PKMVMPF
-1349 DSQPPQPVI
+1349 DSQPPQQSI
-1358 SAHPIHSL
+1358 
-1366 DNPHHHFHSGSLASP
+1366 
-1381 TCSYLHHQANP
+1381 
-1392 WPVGT
+1392 
-1397 SVSHSDR
+1397 
-1404 ANSTESV
+1404 

-1425 QTCCADHQEPESA
+1425 QTCCTDHQDPEGA
-1438 TGSYLPST
+1438 TSSSYLASS
-1446 QEEETSQSL
+1446 QEEDSGQSL

-1469 AVPAVPPTGAT
+1469 AVPAIPPPGPPI
-1480 YDPALPSTPLL
+1480 YDPTLPSTPLL
-1491 SQQASSHPVHS
+1491 SQQALNHHLHS

-1513 TRPPMPVVVP
+1513 SRPPMPVVVP

-1535 EDSESNYEPD
+1535 EDSESSYEPD

-1562 AITTA
+1562 AITTV

>member
-1 MCVCVCVRREGKR
+1 MLPG
-14 SPAQSPALGPARHG
+14 Q
-28 VNRRTTPPPPPPLP
+28 PL
-42 PFYSWGA
+42 FAKS
-49 LEGGPVTESSEE
+49 L
-61 ELPQPPPPPP
+61 
-71 PPPLR
+71 
-76 REPPPPPSPLLAAL
+76 
-90 GASGGAMAA
+90 
-99 RGAPRRLLLGSFW
+99 
-112 VAFLLGQRPESSVA
+112 
-126 AAAAA
+126 
-131 RSSSSPQQQNLP
+131 
-143 PAGPTVRTFT
+143 VRTFT
-153 PFYFT
+153 PFYFL
-158 VEPVDTLSV
+158 VEPLDVLSV
-167 RASSVI
+167 RGASVI
-173 LNCSAYCESSP
+173 MNCSAHCETP
-184 KIEWKKDG
+184 PRIEWKKDG

-204 LLPDGSLLINS
+204 LLPDGSLLINT

-223 PDEGHY
+223 PDEGYY

-234 VESLGTIVSRTAKL
+234 VDSLGTIVSRTAKL
-248 TVAGLPRFISQPES
+248 TVAGLPRFLSQPEPAAVRRGGS
-262 ASVYRGNSIVLN
+262 AVLG
-274 CEVNADLAPFVR
+274 CEVAPELAPLLR
-286 WELDHEPLFLDDRV
+286 WERDRQPLAPEPRLLQ
-300 FKLPSGALI
+300 LPGGALLL
-309 ISNATDEDGGTYC
+309 SNASHADAGLYRCALDAGGA
-322 CIIEIGGSP
+322 P
-331 KYSDE
+331 KYSEE
-336 AEIKVLPESEV
+336 AELKVLPGTRCCLPRFLSQPEPAAVRRGGSAVLGCEV
-347 ASNQVFL
+347 APEL
-354 RQPSSL
+354 APLLRWERDRQPLAPEPSGRFQL
-360 TKITGQNAVLP
+360 LP
-371 CVATGIPI
+371 GGALEIRDVA
-379 PVIRW
+379 
-384 TRNEEEL
+384 E
-391 VTESSKNYL
+391 
-400 LLAGGTLKINDIT
+400 A
-413 EDDAGTYTCIAEN
+413 DAGTFTCIAES
-426 GNETIEAQADLI
+426 GNDTLEAQAELT
-438 VQAPPEF
+438 VQVPPRF
-445 LKQPS
+445 LRRPV

-462 ECDVT
+462 ECEVT

-490 IVNEHDLQVLGLV
+490 IVKEHNLQVLGLV

-510 QCIADNDVGN
+510 QCIAENDVGN
-520 IQSGAQLIIL
+520 AQAGAQLIIL
-530 DHDVAIPTLP
+530 DLDVAIPTLP
-540 PTSLTSATTDHLA
+540 PTSLTSATNDHLA
-553 PATSGPLP
+553 PATAGPLP
-561 SAPRDVVASLV
+561 SAPRDVVATLV
-572 STRFIKLTWRTPASD
+572 STRFIRLTWRPPASD
-587 PHGDNLT
+587 PQGDNLT
-594 YSVFYTRETVNRERV
+594 YSIFYTKEGINRERV
-609 ENTSHPGEMQV
+609 ENTSRAGETQV
-620 TIQNLMPESVYVF
+620 MIQNLMPETVYVF
-633 RVVAQNKHG
+633 RVVAQNRHG
-642 PGESSLPLKVATQP
+642 PGESSAPLKVATQP

-669 YANSPTSITISW
+669 FSSSPTSITVTW
-681 ATPLSGNGEIQNYK
+681 ETPLSGNGDIQNYK
-695 LYYMEK
+695 LYYVEK
-701 GADNEQ
+701 GQHTEQ
-707 DIDVGGLSYTISG
+707 DVDVGGLSHTVTG
-720 LKKYTE
+720 LKKFTE

-737 GPGVSTQD
+737 GPGVSTHD
-745 VVVRTLSDVPSAAPQ
+745 VAARTLSDGKAAPSFGFWGLSSMICILLQ
-760 NLTLEVQ
+760 
-767 NSKSIMMHWQPPPA
+767 WQPPPA
-781 GTHNGQITGYKIRY
+781 GTQSGQITGYKIRY
-795 RKVTRKS
+795 RKVSRKS
-802 DVTDIV
+802 DVTESV
-808 GTQLSQLIEGLERGT
+808 GGTQLSQLIEGLERGT
-823 EYSFRVAALTVNGT
+823 EYSFRVAAMTVNGT
-837 GLPTDWVSAETF
+837 GPATDWVSAETF

-882 NQNIVVRGYAIGYGV
+882 NQDVVVRGYAIGYGI

-927 TLKAYNNVGEG
+927 TLKAFNNVGEG

-948 AYTDTSEVDLFV
+948 PHSDTSEVDLFV
-960 VNAPYTPVPDPSPMM
+960 INAPYTPVPDPSPMM

-999 PKNQKVSD
+999 PKNQKITD
-1007 ARYYTVRWKTN
+1007 ARFYTVRWKTN
-1018 IPANTKYKTANTT
+1018 IPANTKYKTANAT
-1031 TLSFLVTGLKPNTLY
+1031 TLSYLVTGLKPNTLY

-1144 DTAYYFKIQ
+1144 DTPYFFKIQ

-1174 LGSAGKGNRP
+1174 SGSAGKGSRP
-1184 VDVGPDY
+1184 MDLGPDY
-1191 KTPMSGSNSPHGSP
+1191 KPPLGGSNSPHGSP
-1205 SPLEY
+1205 TSPLDS

-1217 VSVGVITIVVVVIVA
+1217 VSVGVITIVIVVIVA

-1366 DNPHHHFHSGSLASP
+1366 DPPHHHFHSGSLASP
-1381 TCSYLHHQANP
+1381 TRSFLHHQLSP
-1392 WPVGT
+1392 WPLG
-1397 SVSHSDR
+1397 SAMSHSDR
-1404 ANSTESV
+1404 ADSTESV
-1411 RNTPSTDTMPASSS
+1411 RNTPSTDTMPA
-1425 QTCCADHQEPESA
+1425 APGAELPEPE
-1438 TGSYLPST
+1438 GPFLPA
-1446 QEEETSQSL
+1446 EEEPQGP

-1469 AVPAVPPTGAT
+1469 AVPALPAGGPF
-1480 YDPALPSTPLL
+1480 DPALPSTPLL
-1491 SQQASSHPVHS
+1491 TQQAGSHPLQA
-1502 VKTASIGTLGR
+1502 VKTASIDTLGR
-1513 TRPPMPVVVP
+1513 SRPPMPVVVP
-1523 SAPEVQE
+1523 SAPELQE
-1530 TTRML
+1530 STRML
-1535 EDSESNYEPD
+1535 EDSESSYEPD